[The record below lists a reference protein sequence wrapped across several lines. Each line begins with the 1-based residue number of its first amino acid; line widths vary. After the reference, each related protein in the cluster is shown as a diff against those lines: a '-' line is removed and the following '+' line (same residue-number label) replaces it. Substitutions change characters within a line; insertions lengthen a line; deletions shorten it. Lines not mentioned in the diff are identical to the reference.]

1 MMIFTLFVGNTAV
14 NAANAYY
21 INTKTATV
29 NVGDEDNRL
38 VLEIKNLSQSTK
50 KPKWTSWNENIAK
63 VEQQGDKGIVTALS
77 KGKTVISSGIGF
89 PRETCVVTV
98 VEPKIQLN
106 KTNAVLYH
114 GGSAAP
120 VQLKATIKGANKNV
134 VWSSSDTTIAAV
146 NEKGTVSAKG
156 VGTAVITAVAN
167 GKSATCNITV
177 LESALSLNID
187 AMRLSTKGTGS
198 SIKLVPEIVGE
209 NKKVIWKSSD
219 TSVAKVKNGK
229 VTGKRAGTATITA
242 VANGMEARC
251 AVTVIDGLI
260 SVNEEYTQLY
270 ITGNKAETKQLK
282 TNAKKNE
289 TVAWS
294 SSDDTVAAVD
304 KNGLVRAKKAGVAVI
319 AATCK
324 GKTDSCVI
332 RVADT
337 AIHIPEKTIYLGTM
351 GAARTYTVDYSVTG
365 RKNAVKWKSSNT
377 KIASVKKG
385 KITAKKE
392 GTTTITVEANGVKE
406 TIKVIVQ
413 KDRPS
418 ITFKQN
424 EYTLYTKGSGKTV
437 VLKPIVSGK
446 NQKVIWQSGNREVAE
461 VSDKGK
467 VTAKKEG
474 TTWIKATVNNVTQEC
489 MIRVRETKVTL
500 DEVYLLLNKGEKR
513 TLGVEITGASQSVK
527 YSTTNAK
534 AVTVKK
540 GVITA
545 KNYGE
550 ADIKVKANGVTSV
563 CHVFVTNC
571 TAHDWKRA
579 EQYDKEPTCTESG
592 LVTYTCTKCN
602 GKKQEETASLG
613 HDFGEWKVEISATE
627 STMGRE
633 KQICSRCGVE
643 NFREIPKLPSNGA
656 GSDQPDQPQ
665 NPVYKLVWEDNFDGE
680 KLNLD
685 DWNFEYHEPGWV
697 NAELQAYVDSERN
710 TYVKDGMLYIQAI
723 KEMIDGKPYYTSGRI
738 NTQKKHDFQ
747 YGRFEVRAKVPS
759 GKGFLPAFWMMPTD
773 ESFYGQWP
781 KCGEIDIMEVHG
793 SALSTSYGTLHFGEP
808 HTQKQGSYTLPDG
821 QENFSEAFHVFACEW
836 DPGEFRFYVDGHLF
850 YTVNDWFTKKPG
862 FGEVAYP
869 APYDQPFYL
878 ILNLAVGGSWVGY
891 PDEDAVF
898 GDNAQFVIDYVR
910 AYQKDSYDTD
920 VDKPQNDVELRDPDE
935 TGNYVINGDF
945 SVVEDLS
952 QEDSNWQLL
961 LAGAGEATANIA
973 DNALHVT
980 TTKAGELN
988 YSVQVVQANLPLGK
1002 GMKYELSYDAYAD
1015 EARSMIT
1022 GISAPDKGYIRYL
1035 NDTTVELTTEKQT
1048 YRHVFD
1054 MTGDSDAN
1062 SRLEFNLGN
1071 QGSTAAVHISNVR
1084 LKKTGEAEEEVKGM
1098 LPDGNYVYNGQF
1110 NEGNEAG
1117 KRRLAYWEWDIEQC
1131 SGTGISVTD
1140 DSRRELRVS
1149 VPDTVTALDQVAVY
1163 QNPIAIGGGKK
1174 FIFSFDAYADR
1185 EKTVKAEVAG
1195 NSYDI
1200 ALTTERQ
1207 TYKYEFETS
1216 SDLDGSELRFL
1227 LGSAGTAYI
1236 DNVTVRE
1243 DSLIVNGDFSSGMLG
1258 YEVYVNDA
1266 AKVPNYIVDSLDEEN
1281 AFAIDIADT
1290 GAEAWQIQLKQND
1303 IRLEKDKWY
1312 KLAFDAKSTK
1322 DRTIM
1327 YALQRDGSKHKD
1339 DYGKED
1345 WTPYSGEPKAAL
1357 TGEWQNFSKVF
1368 RMGEDTD
1375 PNTILS
1381 ISLGAVGGTRITE
1394 KHTVVID
1401 NITLEETDPVEEP
1414 PVENLIQNGDFAK
1427 EGTDWT
1433 AYIHEKGGAKATVA
1447 FTGNKARYEITNA
1460 GTEDWNVQLKQ
1471 EGLAMEKGS
1480 KYKVNFKI
1488 ASSLDRRVK
1497 LAIMGANNVWCGGA
1511 DIDLTKNKLKSFSQI
1526 ISLNDNYVSGT
1537 VAFQISMGKVVKDGD
1552 TSAPELEAHAIE
1564 ISEISVTKVDETAEA
1579 DNVPD
1584 EEMTVT
1590 PPAGETENPEEPTVE
1605 NLIKNGDFAEE
1616 GTYWTAH
1623 IHEEGGAKATVAF
1636 TGNKARYEI
1645 TNAGTEDW
1653 NVQLKQEGLAMEKGS
1668 KYKVNFKIASSLDR
1682 RVKLAIMGANN
1693 VWCGGADIDLTKN
1706 KLKSFSQIISLND
1719 NYVSGTVAF
1728 QISMGKVVKDGDT
1741 SAPELEAHAIEI
1753 SEISV
1758 TKVDET
1764 AEADNVPDEEMT
1776 VTPPAGETENPEEPT
1791 VENLIKNGDFAEEG
1805 TDWKPY
1811 INEDDGANATVTFTG
1826 NKARYEITNAGTED
1840 WYVQLKQEG
1849 LAMEKGSKYKVNFKI
1864 ASSLDRRV
1872 KLAIMGANNVWCG
1885 GADIDLTKNKL
1896 KSFSQIISLNDNY
1909 VSGTVAFQISMGKV
1923 VKDGDT
1929 SAPELEA
1936 HAIEIS
1942 EISVTKVDETAEAD
1956 NVPDEEMTVTPPA
1969 GETEN
1974 PEEPTVE
1981 NLIKNGDF
1989 AEEGT
1994 DWKPYINEDD
2004 GANATVTFTGNKARY
2019 EITNAGTEDWYVQ
2032 LKQEGLAMEK
2042 GSKYKVN
2049 FKIASSLDRRVK
2061 LAIMGANNVWCG
2073 GADIDLTKNKL
2084 KSFSQI
2090 ISLNDNYV
2098 SGTVAFQISMGKV
2111 VKDGDTSAPEL
2122 EAHAIEISEIS
2133 VTKVDETAEAD
2144 NVPDEEMTV
2153 TPPADNGSEANIGDD
2168 KKVEA
2173 EPDEQQTASETQ
2185 ESTSTEDRETESVEP
2200 EEEDVTEPEEEDVV
2214 EPEEDDIVEAEST
2227 DTKEVIEDELTE
2239 VTEEKVSETESIET
2253 EDRLETESIESEESV
2268 ETE

>member
-1 MMIFTLFVGNTAV
+1 MIFTLFVGNTAV

-319 AATCK
+319 TATCK

-980 TTKAGELN
+980 TTEAGELN

-1048 YRHVFD
+1048 YRHIFD

-1071 QGSTAAVHISNVR
+1071 QGSMAAVHISNVR
-1084 LKKTGEAEEEVKGM
+1084 LEKTGEAEEEVKGM

-1117 KRRLAYWEWDIEQC
+1117 KRRLAYWEWHIEQC

-1207 TYKYEFETS
+1207 TFKYEFETP

-1266 AKVPNYIVDSLDEEN
+1266 AKVPNYIVDSLNEEN
-1281 AFAIDIADT
+1281 ALAIDIADT
-1290 GAEAWQIQLKQND
+1290 GEAAWQIQLKQND

-1339 DYGKED
+1339 DNGNED

-1414 PVENLIQNGDFAK
+1414 PVEPGEPDPNEMIVNGNFASGETHWVK
-1427 EGTDWT
+1427 EVGSLAEANFTD
-1433 AYIHEKGGAKATVA
+1433 GKAV
-1447 FTGNKARYEITNA
+1447 FNISDVGSNDWDIKLRYE
-1460 GTEDWNVQLKQ
+1460 DHLKLEQ
-1471 EGLAMEKGS
+1471 GAT
-1480 KYKVNFKI
+1480 YKVKMKI
-1488 ASSLDRRVK
+1488 KSTATRTVK
-1497 LAIMGANNVWCGGA
+1497 YSFMTSEYKWYGGEDLALAA
-1511 DIDLTKNKLKSFSQI
+1511 DELKEVSYDMTVGQDEDGNDLGTSEDITFS
-1526 ISLNDNYVSGT
+1526 
-1537 VAFQISMGKVVKDGD
+1537 ISMGKIANED
-1552 TSAPELEAHAIE
+1552 TPASTIE
-1564 ISEISVTKVDETAEA
+1564 IDDISVIKTSSGT
-1579 DNVPD
+1579 
-1584 EEMTVT
+1584 TT
-1590 PPAGETENPEEPTVE
+1590 PEPEPEEPDPNEMIVNGNFASGETHWVKE
-1605 NLIKNGDFAEE
+1605 VGSLAEANFTDGKAVFNISDVGSNDWDIKL
-1616 GTYWTAH
+1616 
-1623 IHEEGGAKATVAF
+1623 
-1636 TGNKARYEI
+1636 RYE
-1645 TNAGTEDW
+1645 DH
-1653 NVQLKQEGLAMEKGS
+1653 LKLEQGAT
-1668 KYKVNFKIASSLDR
+1668 YKVKMKIKSTATR
-1682 RVKLAIMGANN
+1682 TVKYSFMTSEYKWYGGEDLALA
-1693 VWCGGADIDLTKN
+1693 ADELKEVSYDMTVGQDEDGNDLGT
-1706 KLKSFSQIISLND
+1706 SEDITFS
-1719 NYVSGTVAF
+1719 
-1728 QISMGKVVKDGDT
+1728 ISMGKIANEDT
-1741 SAPELEAHAIEI
+1741 PASTIEI
-1753 SEISV
+1753 DDISV
-1758 TKVDET
+1758 IKTSEPEST
-1764 AEADNVPDEEMT
+1764 ADDSKNVES
-1776 VTPPAGETENPEEPT
+1776 ETEEQHTTEQESEEVKST
-1791 VENLIKNGDFAEEG
+1791 ENTESEEAESEEER
-1805 TDWKPY
+1805 TTEA
-1811 INEDDGANATVTFTG
+1811 EDSKESESDKAT
-1826 NKARYEITNAGTED
+1826 
-1840 WYVQLKQEG
+1840 
-1849 LAMEKGSKYKVNFKI
+1849 
-1864 ASSLDRRV
+1864 
-1872 KLAIMGANNVWCG
+1872 
-1885 GADIDLTKNKL
+1885 
-1896 KSFSQIISLNDNY
+1896 
-1909 VSGTVAFQISMGKV
+1909 
-1923 VKDGDT
+1923 
-1929 SAPELEA
+1929 
-1936 HAIEIS
+1936 
-1942 EISVTKVDETAEAD
+1942 
-1956 NVPDEEMTVTPPA
+1956 
-1969 GETEN
+1969 ETES
-1974 PEEPTVE
+1974 EE
-1981 NLIKNGDF
+1981 
-1989 AEEGT
+1989 
-1994 DWKPYINEDD
+1994 
-2004 GANATVTFTGNKARY
+2004 
-2019 EITNAGTEDWYVQ
+2019 TNSDVFE
-2032 LKQEGLAMEK
+2032 
-2042 GSKYKVN
+2042 
-2049 FKIASSLDRRVK
+2049 
-2061 LAIMGANNVWCG
+2061 
-2073 GADIDLTKNKL
+2073 
-2084 KSFSQI
+2084 
-2090 ISLNDNYV
+2090 
-2098 SGTVAFQISMGKV
+2098 
-2111 VKDGDTSAPEL
+2111 
-2122 EAHAIEISEIS
+2122 
-2133 VTKVDETAEAD
+2133 
-2144 NVPDEEMTV
+2144 
-2153 TPPADNGSEANIGDD
+2153 
-2168 KKVEA
+2168 
-2173 EPDEQQTASETQ
+2173 ETQ
-2185 ESTSTEDRETESVEP
+2185 ESESVRTEETEETENTETSDL
-2200 EEEDVTEPEEEDVV
+2200 EETETV
-2214 EPEEDDIVEAEST
+2214 
-2227 DTKEVIEDELTE
+2227 
-2239 VTEEKVSETESIET
+2239 ETESIET
-2253 EDRLETESIESEESV
+2253 IETELTENETIEEENNIIH
-2268 ETE
+2268 

>member
-1 MMIFTLFVGNTAV
+1 MILTLFVGNTAV
-14 NAANAYY
+14 SAANAYY

-38 VLEIKNLSQSTK
+38 SLEIKNLSQSTK

-63 VEQQGDKGIVTALS
+63 VEQQGDIGIVTALS

-319 AATCK
+319 TATCK

-337 AIHIPEKTIYLGTM
+337 AIYIPEKTIYLGTM
-351 GAARTYTVDYSVTG
+351 GAARTYTVEYSVTG
-365 RKNAVKWKSSNT
+365 RKNAVKWKSSNP

-392 GTTTITVEANGVKE
+392 GTATITVEANGVKE

-474 TTWIKATVNNVTQEC
+474 TAWIKATVNNVTQEC

-665 NPVYKLVWEDNFDGE
+665 NPEYKLVWEDNFDGE

-821 QENFSEAFHVFACEW
+821 QKNFGEEFHVFACEW

-898 GDNAQFVIDYVR
+898 GENAQFVIDYVR

-952 QEDSNWQLL
+952 QEDSNWLLL

-980 TTKAGELN
+980 TAEAGELN

-1015 EARSMIT
+1015 EARTMIT

-1084 LKKTGEAEEEVKGM
+1084 LEKTGEAEEEVKGM

-1227 LGSAGTAYI
+1227 LGSAGTTYI

-1243 DSLIVNGDFSSGMLG
+1243 DSMIVNGDFSSGMLG

-1266 AKVPNYIVDSLDEEN
+1266 AKVPNYIVDSLNEEN
-1281 AFAIDIADT
+1281 ALAIDIADT

-1339 DYGKED
+1339 DNGNED

-1357 TGEWQNFSKVF
+1357 TGEWQNFYKVF
-1368 RMGEDTD
+1368 RMGQDTD

-1394 KHTVVID
+1394 KHTVLID
-1401 NITLEETDPVEEP
+1401 NITLEETEPVEEP
-1414 PVENLIQNGDFAK
+1414 PVDEGENLIQNGDFAAGEEHWENAVTSPGAAEVSFEDAK
-1427 EGTDWT
+1427 AVYEITNVGSEDWHVQLKQSGLKLEKGASYQIKMNIKSTASRTVKYAFLDPSYNWYGGEDLDLTANEVKAVDFTLDVTEPTHNEITFVISMGKISNADTPVSVIEIDDISVEKISGGTETPDDIAFGTELIKNGDFANGDTNWESAVTSPGAAEVSFEDTKAVYNITDVGSEDWHVQLKQSGLKLEQGACYKVNMKLKSTAARKVKVALLDPQNEYAYYGGMDIVLNADRQKSISRIITVGEDMKTVDTVEFVISMGMIGNEGTPISTIEIDDISILKVEGGTKPDEETEEPVPDNPENSDIPGNPEEPT
-1433 AYIHEKGGAKATVA
+1433 AVNMIQNGDFADGEDKWIKYVHEDAGANATVT
-1447 FTGNKARYEITNA
+1447 FTGNKVRYEITNA

-1488 ASSLDRRVK
+1488 ASSLDRRVR
-1497 LAIMGANNVWCGGA
+1497 LAIMGANDVWCGGA
-1511 DIDLTKNKLKSFSQI
+1511 DIDLTKNKLKSFSQM
-1526 ISLNDNYVSGT
+1526 ISLGDDYTSGT
-1537 VAFQISMGKVVKDGD
+1537 VAFQISMGKVVKDGE
-1552 TSAPELEAHAIE
+1552 TSAPDLEAHAIE
-1564 ISEISVTKVDETAEA
+1564 ISEISITKVDENAE
-1579 DNVPD
+1579 
-1584 EEMTVT
+1584 
-1590 PPAGETENPEEPTVE
+1590 
-1605 NLIKNGDFAEE
+1605 I
-1616 GTYWTAH
+1616 
-1623 IHEEGGAKATVAF
+1623 
-1636 TGNKARYEI
+1636 
-1645 TNAGTEDW
+1645 
-1653 NVQLKQEGLAMEKGS
+1653 
-1668 KYKVNFKIASSLDR
+1668 
-1682 RVKLAIMGANN
+1682 
-1693 VWCGGADIDLTKN
+1693 
-1706 KLKSFSQIISLND
+1706 
-1719 NYVSGTVAF
+1719 
-1728 QISMGKVVKDGDT
+1728 
-1741 SAPELEAHAIEI
+1741 
-1753 SEISV
+1753 
-1758 TKVDET
+1758 
-1764 AEADNVPDEEMT
+1764 
-1776 VTPPAGETENPEEPT
+1776 
-1791 VENLIKNGDFAEEG
+1791 
-1805 TDWKPY
+1805 
-1811 INEDDGANATVTFTG
+1811 
-1826 NKARYEITNAGTED
+1826 
-1840 WYVQLKQEG
+1840 
-1849 LAMEKGSKYKVNFKI
+1849 
-1864 ASSLDRRV
+1864 
-1872 KLAIMGANNVWCG
+1872 
-1885 GADIDLTKNKL
+1885 
-1896 KSFSQIISLNDNY
+1896 
-1909 VSGTVAFQISMGKV
+1909 
-1923 VKDGDT
+1923 
-1929 SAPELEA
+1929 
-1936 HAIEIS
+1936 
-1942 EISVTKVDETAEAD
+1942 
-1956 NVPDEEMTVTPPA
+1956 
-1969 GETEN
+1969 
-1974 PEEPTVE
+1974 
-1981 NLIKNGDF
+1981 
-1989 AEEGT
+1989 
-1994 DWKPYINEDD
+1994 
-2004 GANATVTFTGNKARY
+2004 
-2019 EITNAGTEDWYVQ
+2019 
-2032 LKQEGLAMEK
+2032 
-2042 GSKYKVN
+2042 
-2049 FKIASSLDRRVK
+2049 
-2061 LAIMGANNVWCG
+2061 
-2073 GADIDLTKNKL
+2073 
-2084 KSFSQI
+2084 
-2090 ISLNDNYV
+2090 
-2098 SGTVAFQISMGKV
+2098 
-2111 VKDGDTSAPEL
+2111 
-2122 EAHAIEISEIS
+2122 
-2133 VTKVDETAEAD
+2133 D

-2173 EPDEQQTASETQ
+2173 EPDEQQTASEIE
-2185 ESTSTEDRETESVEP
+2185 ESTSTQEKEN
-2200 EEEDVTEPEEEDVV
+2200 EE
-2214 EPEEDDIVEAEST
+2214 
-2227 DTKEVIEDELTE
+2227 TKEPTSSDTSESMDSELTKDE
-2239 VTEEKVSETESIET
+2239 NIEESESIET
-2253 EDRLETESIESEESV
+2253 EDIEETELIKDENIEESEAIETESIQ
-2268 ETE
+2268 TQ

>member
-319 AATCK
+319 TATCK

-980 TTKAGELN
+980 TTEAGELN

-1048 YRHVFD
+1048 YRHIFD

-1071 QGSTAAVHISNVR
+1071 QGSMAAVHISNVR
-1084 LKKTGEAEEEVKGM
+1084 LEKTGEAEEEVKGM

-1200 ALTTERQ
+1200 ALTTEIQ
-1207 TYKYEFETS
+1207 TFKYEFETP

-1266 AKVPNYIVDSLDEEN
+1266 AKVPNYIVDSLNEEN
-1281 AFAIDIADT
+1281 ALAIDIADT
-1290 GAEAWQIQLKQND
+1290 GEAAWQIQLKQND

-1339 DYGKED
+1339 DNGNED

-1414 PVENLIQNGDFAK
+1414 PVEPGEPDPNEMIVNGNFASGETHWVK
-1427 EGTDWT
+1427 EVGSLAEANFTD
-1433 AYIHEKGGAKATVA
+1433 GKAV
-1447 FTGNKARYEITNA
+1447 FNISDVGSNDWDIKLRYE
-1460 GTEDWNVQLKQ
+1460 DHLKLEQ
-1471 EGLAMEKGS
+1471 GAT
-1480 KYKVNFKI
+1480 YKVKMKI
-1488 ASSLDRRVK
+1488 KSTATRTVK
-1497 LAIMGANNVWCGGA
+1497 YSFMTSEYKWYGGEDLALAA
-1511 DIDLTKNKLKSFSQI
+1511 DELKEVSYDMTVGQDEDGNDLGTSEDITFS
-1526 ISLNDNYVSGT
+1526 
-1537 VAFQISMGKVVKDGD
+1537 ISMGKIANED
-1552 TSAPELEAHAIE
+1552 TPASTIE
-1564 ISEISVTKVDETAEA
+1564 IDDISVIKTSSGT
-1579 DNVPD
+1579 
-1584 EEMTVT
+1584 TT
-1590 PPAGETENPEEPTVE
+1590 PEPEPEEPDPNEMIVNGNFASGETHWVKE
-1605 NLIKNGDFAEE
+1605 VGSLAEANFTDGKAVFNISDVGSNDWDIKL
-1616 GTYWTAH
+1616 
-1623 IHEEGGAKATVAF
+1623 
-1636 TGNKARYEI
+1636 RYE
-1645 TNAGTEDW
+1645 DH
-1653 NVQLKQEGLAMEKGS
+1653 LKLEQGAT
-1668 KYKVNFKIASSLDR
+1668 YKVKMKIKSTATR
-1682 RVKLAIMGANN
+1682 TVKYSFMTSEYKWYGGEDLALA
-1693 VWCGGADIDLTKN
+1693 ADELKEVSYDMTVGQDEDGNDLGT
-1706 KLKSFSQIISLND
+1706 SEDITFS
-1719 NYVSGTVAF
+1719 
-1728 QISMGKVVKDGDT
+1728 ISMGKIANEDT
-1741 SAPELEAHAIEI
+1741 PASTIEI
-1753 SEISV
+1753 DDISV
-1758 TKVDET
+1758 IKTSEPEST
-1764 AEADNVPDEEMT
+1764 ADDSKNVES
-1776 VTPPAGETENPEEPT
+1776 ETEEQHTTEQESEEVKST
-1791 VENLIKNGDFAEEG
+1791 ENTESEEAESEEER
-1805 TDWKPY
+1805 TTEA
-1811 INEDDGANATVTFTG
+1811 EDSKESESDKAT
-1826 NKARYEITNAGTED
+1826 
-1840 WYVQLKQEG
+1840 
-1849 LAMEKGSKYKVNFKI
+1849 
-1864 ASSLDRRV
+1864 
-1872 KLAIMGANNVWCG
+1872 
-1885 GADIDLTKNKL
+1885 
-1896 KSFSQIISLNDNY
+1896 
-1909 VSGTVAFQISMGKV
+1909 
-1923 VKDGDT
+1923 
-1929 SAPELEA
+1929 
-1936 HAIEIS
+1936 
-1942 EISVTKVDETAEAD
+1942 
-1956 NVPDEEMTVTPPA
+1956 
-1969 GETEN
+1969 ETES
-1974 PEEPTVE
+1974 EE
-1981 NLIKNGDF
+1981 
-1989 AEEGT
+1989 
-1994 DWKPYINEDD
+1994 
-2004 GANATVTFTGNKARY
+2004 
-2019 EITNAGTEDWYVQ
+2019 TNSDVFE
-2032 LKQEGLAMEK
+2032 
-2042 GSKYKVN
+2042 
-2049 FKIASSLDRRVK
+2049 
-2061 LAIMGANNVWCG
+2061 
-2073 GADIDLTKNKL
+2073 
-2084 KSFSQI
+2084 
-2090 ISLNDNYV
+2090 
-2098 SGTVAFQISMGKV
+2098 
-2111 VKDGDTSAPEL
+2111 
-2122 EAHAIEISEIS
+2122 
-2133 VTKVDETAEAD
+2133 
-2144 NVPDEEMTV
+2144 
-2153 TPPADNGSEANIGDD
+2153 
-2168 KKVEA
+2168 
-2173 EPDEQQTASETQ
+2173 ETQ
-2185 ESTSTEDRETESVEP
+2185 ESESVRTEETEETENTETSDL
-2200 EEEDVTEPEEEDVV
+2200 EETETV
-2214 EPEEDDIVEAEST
+2214 
-2227 DTKEVIEDELTE
+2227 
-2239 VTEEKVSETESIET
+2239 ETESIET
-2253 EDRLETESIESEESV
+2253 IETELTENETIEEENNIIH
-2268 ETE
+2268 

>member
-319 AATCK
+319 TATCK

-961 LAGAGEATANIA
+961 LAGAGEATANMA

-980 TTKAGELN
+980 TTEAGELN

-1015 EARSMIT
+1015 EARTMIT

-1290 GAEAWQIQLKQND
+1290 GEAAWQIQLKQND

-1339 DYGKED
+1339 DNGNED

-1414 PVENLIQNGDFAK
+1414 PVEPGEPDPNEMIVNGNFASGETHWVK
-1427 EGTDWT
+1427 EVGSLAEANFTD
-1433 AYIHEKGGAKATVA
+1433 GKAV
-1447 FTGNKARYEITNA
+1447 FNISDVGSNDWDIKLRYE
-1460 GTEDWNVQLKQ
+1460 DLLKLEQ
-1471 EGLAMEKGS
+1471 GAT
-1480 KYKVNFKI
+1480 YKVKMKI
-1488 ASSLDRRVK
+1488 KSTAARTVK
-1497 LAIMGANNVWCGGA
+1497 YSFMTSEYKWYGGEDLALAA
-1511 DIDLTKNKLKSFSQI
+1511 DELKEVSYDMTVGQDEDGNDLGTSEDITFS
-1526 ISLNDNYVSGT
+1526 
-1537 VAFQISMGKVVKDGD
+1537 ISMGKIANED
-1552 TSAPELEAHAIE
+1552 TPASTIE
-1564 ISEISVTKVDETAEA
+1564 IDDISVIKTSGGT
-1579 DNVPD
+1579 
-1584 EEMTVT
+1584 TT
-1590 PPAGETENPEEPTVE
+1590 PEPEPEEPDPNEMIVNGNFASGETHWVKE
-1605 NLIKNGDFAEE
+1605 VGSLAEANFTDGKAVFNISDVGSNDWDIKL
-1616 GTYWTAH
+1616 
-1623 IHEEGGAKATVAF
+1623 
-1636 TGNKARYEI
+1636 RYE
-1645 TNAGTEDW
+1645 DL
-1653 NVQLKQEGLAMEKGS
+1653 LKLEQGAT
-1668 KYKVNFKIASSLDR
+1668 YKVKMKIKSTAAR
-1682 RVKLAIMGANN
+1682 TVKYSFMTSEYKWYGGEDLALA
-1693 VWCGGADIDLTKN
+1693 ADELKEVSYDMTVGQDEDGNDLGT
-1706 KLKSFSQIISLND
+1706 SEDITFS
-1719 NYVSGTVAF
+1719 
-1728 QISMGKVVKDGDT
+1728 ISMGKIANEDT
-1741 SAPELEAHAIEI
+1741 PASTIEI
-1753 SEISV
+1753 DDISV
-1758 TKVDET
+1758 IKTSEPEST
-1764 AEADNVPDEEMT
+1764 ADDSKNVES
-1776 VTPPAGETENPEEPT
+1776 ETEEQHTTEQESEEVKST
-1791 VENLIKNGDFAEEG
+1791 ENTESEEAESEEER
-1805 TDWKPY
+1805 TTEA
-1811 INEDDGANATVTFTG
+1811 EDSKESESDKAT
-1826 NKARYEITNAGTED
+1826 
-1840 WYVQLKQEG
+1840 
-1849 LAMEKGSKYKVNFKI
+1849 
-1864 ASSLDRRV
+1864 
-1872 KLAIMGANNVWCG
+1872 
-1885 GADIDLTKNKL
+1885 
-1896 KSFSQIISLNDNY
+1896 
-1909 VSGTVAFQISMGKV
+1909 
-1923 VKDGDT
+1923 
-1929 SAPELEA
+1929 
-1936 HAIEIS
+1936 
-1942 EISVTKVDETAEAD
+1942 
-1956 NVPDEEMTVTPPA
+1956 
-1969 GETEN
+1969 ETES
-1974 PEEPTVE
+1974 EE
-1981 NLIKNGDF
+1981 
-1989 AEEGT
+1989 
-1994 DWKPYINEDD
+1994 
-2004 GANATVTFTGNKARY
+2004 
-2019 EITNAGTEDWYVQ
+2019 TNSDVFE
-2032 LKQEGLAMEK
+2032 
-2042 GSKYKVN
+2042 
-2049 FKIASSLDRRVK
+2049 
-2061 LAIMGANNVWCG
+2061 
-2073 GADIDLTKNKL
+2073 
-2084 KSFSQI
+2084 
-2090 ISLNDNYV
+2090 
-2098 SGTVAFQISMGKV
+2098 
-2111 VKDGDTSAPEL
+2111 
-2122 EAHAIEISEIS
+2122 
-2133 VTKVDETAEAD
+2133 
-2144 NVPDEEMTV
+2144 
-2153 TPPADNGSEANIGDD
+2153 
-2168 KKVEA
+2168 
-2173 EPDEQQTASETQ
+2173 ETQ
-2185 ESTSTEDRETESVEP
+2185 ESESVRTEETEETENTETSDL
-2200 EEEDVTEPEEEDVV
+2200 EETETV
-2214 EPEEDDIVEAEST
+2214 
-2227 DTKEVIEDELTE
+2227 
-2239 VTEEKVSETESIET
+2239 ETESIET
-2253 EDRLETESIESEESV
+2253 IETELTENETIEEENNIIH
-2268 ETE
+2268 

>member
-1 MMIFTLFVGNTAV
+1 MVRKIHIWILTMMIFTLFVGNTAV

-319 AATCK
+319 TATCK

-961 LAGAGEATANIA
+961 LAGAGEATANMA

-980 TTKAGELN
+980 TTEAGELN

-1207 TYKYEFETS
+1207 TFKYEFETP

-1266 AKVPNYIVDSLDEEN
+1266 AKVPNYIVDSLNEEN
-1281 AFAIDIADT
+1281 ALAIDIADT
-1290 GAEAWQIQLKQND
+1290 GEAAWQIQLKQND

-1339 DYGKED
+1339 DNGNED

-1414 PVENLIQNGDFAK
+1414 PVEPGEPDPNEMIVNGNFASGETHWVK
-1427 EGTDWT
+1427 EVGSLAEANFTD
-1433 AYIHEKGGAKATVA
+1433 GKAV
-1447 FTGNKARYEITNA
+1447 FNISDVGSNDWDIKLRYE
-1460 GTEDWNVQLKQ
+1460 DHLKLEQ
-1471 EGLAMEKGS
+1471 GAT
-1480 KYKVNFKI
+1480 YKVKMKI
-1488 ASSLDRRVK
+1488 KSTAARTVK
-1497 LAIMGANNVWCGGA
+1497 YSFMTSEYKWYGGEDLALAA
-1511 DIDLTKNKLKSFSQI
+1511 DELKEVSYDMTVGQDGDGNDLGTSEDITFS
-1526 ISLNDNYVSGT
+1526 
-1537 VAFQISMGKVVKDGD
+1537 ISMGKIANED
-1552 TSAPELEAHAIE
+1552 TPASTIE
-1564 ISEISVTKVDETAEA
+1564 IDDISVIKTSGGT
-1579 DNVPD
+1579 
-1584 EEMTVT
+1584 TT
-1590 PPAGETENPEEPTVE
+1590 PEPEPEEPDPNEMIVNGNFASGETHWVKE
-1605 NLIKNGDFAEE
+1605 VGSLAEANFTDGKAVFNISDVGSNDWDIKL
-1616 GTYWTAH
+1616 
-1623 IHEEGGAKATVAF
+1623 
-1636 TGNKARYEI
+1636 RYE
-1645 TNAGTEDW
+1645 DH
-1653 NVQLKQEGLAMEKGS
+1653 LKLEQGAT
-1668 KYKVNFKIASSLDR
+1668 YKVKMKIKSTAAR
-1682 RVKLAIMGANN
+1682 TVKYSFMTSEYKWYGGEDLALA
-1693 VWCGGADIDLTKN
+1693 ADELKEVSYDMTVGQDGDGNDLGT
-1706 KLKSFSQIISLND
+1706 SEDITFS
-1719 NYVSGTVAF
+1719 
-1728 QISMGKVVKDGDT
+1728 ISMGKIANEDT
-1741 SAPELEAHAIEI
+1741 PASTIEI
-1753 SEISV
+1753 DDISV
-1758 TKVDET
+1758 IKTSEPEST
-1764 AEADNVPDEEMT
+1764 ADDSKNVES
-1776 VTPPAGETENPEEPT
+1776 ETEEQHTTEQESEEVKST
-1791 VENLIKNGDFAEEG
+1791 ENTESEEAESEEER
-1805 TDWKPY
+1805 TTEA
-1811 INEDDGANATVTFTG
+1811 EDSKESESDKAT
-1826 NKARYEITNAGTED
+1826 
-1840 WYVQLKQEG
+1840 
-1849 LAMEKGSKYKVNFKI
+1849 
-1864 ASSLDRRV
+1864 
-1872 KLAIMGANNVWCG
+1872 
-1885 GADIDLTKNKL
+1885 
-1896 KSFSQIISLNDNY
+1896 
-1909 VSGTVAFQISMGKV
+1909 
-1923 VKDGDT
+1923 
-1929 SAPELEA
+1929 
-1936 HAIEIS
+1936 
-1942 EISVTKVDETAEAD
+1942 
-1956 NVPDEEMTVTPPA
+1956 
-1969 GETEN
+1969 ETES
-1974 PEEPTVE
+1974 EE
-1981 NLIKNGDF
+1981 
-1989 AEEGT
+1989 
-1994 DWKPYINEDD
+1994 
-2004 GANATVTFTGNKARY
+2004 
-2019 EITNAGTEDWYVQ
+2019 TNSDVFE
-2032 LKQEGLAMEK
+2032 
-2042 GSKYKVN
+2042 
-2049 FKIASSLDRRVK
+2049 
-2061 LAIMGANNVWCG
+2061 
-2073 GADIDLTKNKL
+2073 
-2084 KSFSQI
+2084 
-2090 ISLNDNYV
+2090 
-2098 SGTVAFQISMGKV
+2098 
-2111 VKDGDTSAPEL
+2111 
-2122 EAHAIEISEIS
+2122 
-2133 VTKVDETAEAD
+2133 
-2144 NVPDEEMTV
+2144 
-2153 TPPADNGSEANIGDD
+2153 
-2168 KKVEA
+2168 
-2173 EPDEQQTASETQ
+2173 ETQ
-2185 ESTSTEDRETESVEP
+2185 ESESVRTEETEETENTETSDL
-2200 EEEDVTEPEEEDVV
+2200 EETETV
-2214 EPEEDDIVEAEST
+2214 
-2227 DTKEVIEDELTE
+2227 
-2239 VTEEKVSETESIET
+2239 ETESIET
-2253 EDRLETESIESEESV
+2253 IETELTENETIEEENNIIH
-2268 ETE
+2268 

>member
-1 MMIFTLFVGNTAV
+1 MIFTLFVGNTAV

-319 AATCK
+319 TATCK

-980 TTKAGELN
+980 TTEAGELN

-1048 YRHVFD
+1048 YRHIFD

-1071 QGSTAAVHISNVR
+1071 QGSMAAVHISNVR
-1084 LKKTGEAEEEVKGM
+1084 LEKTGEAEEEVKGM

-1207 TYKYEFETS
+1207 TFKYEFETP

-1266 AKVPNYIVDSLDEEN
+1266 AKVPNYIVDSLNEEN
-1281 AFAIDIADT
+1281 ALAIDIADT
-1290 GAEAWQIQLKQND
+1290 GEAAWQIQLKQND

-1339 DYGKED
+1339 DNGNED

-1414 PVENLIQNGDFAK
+1414 PVEPGEPDPNEMIVNGNFASGETHWVK
-1427 EGTDWT
+1427 EVGSLAEANFTD
-1433 AYIHEKGGAKATVA
+1433 GKAV
-1447 FTGNKARYEITNA
+1447 FNISDVGSNDWDIKLRYE
-1460 GTEDWNVQLKQ
+1460 DHLKLEQ
-1471 EGLAMEKGS
+1471 GAT
-1480 KYKVNFKI
+1480 YKVKMKI
-1488 ASSLDRRVK
+1488 KSTATRTVK
-1497 LAIMGANNVWCGGA
+1497 YSFMTSEYKWYGGEDLALAA
-1511 DIDLTKNKLKSFSQI
+1511 DELKEVSYDMTVGQDEDGNDLGTSEDITFS
-1526 ISLNDNYVSGT
+1526 
-1537 VAFQISMGKVVKDGD
+1537 ISMGKIANED
-1552 TSAPELEAHAIE
+1552 TPASTIE
-1564 ISEISVTKVDETAEA
+1564 IDDISVIKTSSGT
-1579 DNVPD
+1579 
-1584 EEMTVT
+1584 TT
-1590 PPAGETENPEEPTVE
+1590 PEPEPEEPDPNEMIVNGNFASGETHWVKE
-1605 NLIKNGDFAEE
+1605 VGSLAEANFTDGKAVFNISDVGSNDWDIKL
-1616 GTYWTAH
+1616 
-1623 IHEEGGAKATVAF
+1623 
-1636 TGNKARYEI
+1636 RYE
-1645 TNAGTEDW
+1645 DH
-1653 NVQLKQEGLAMEKGS
+1653 LKLEQGAT
-1668 KYKVNFKIASSLDR
+1668 YKVKMKIKSTATR
-1682 RVKLAIMGANN
+1682 TVKYSFMTSEYKWYGGEDLALA
-1693 VWCGGADIDLTKN
+1693 ADELKEVSYDMTVGQDEDGNDLGT
-1706 KLKSFSQIISLND
+1706 SEDITFS
-1719 NYVSGTVAF
+1719 
-1728 QISMGKVVKDGDT
+1728 ISMGKIANEDT
-1741 SAPELEAHAIEI
+1741 PASTIEI
-1753 SEISV
+1753 DDISV
-1758 TKVDET
+1758 IKTSEPEST
-1764 AEADNVPDEEMT
+1764 ADDSKNVES
-1776 VTPPAGETENPEEPT
+1776 ETEEQHTTEQESEEVKST
-1791 VENLIKNGDFAEEG
+1791 ENTESEEAESEEER
-1805 TDWKPY
+1805 TTEA
-1811 INEDDGANATVTFTG
+1811 EDSKESESDKAT
-1826 NKARYEITNAGTED
+1826 
-1840 WYVQLKQEG
+1840 
-1849 LAMEKGSKYKVNFKI
+1849 
-1864 ASSLDRRV
+1864 
-1872 KLAIMGANNVWCG
+1872 
-1885 GADIDLTKNKL
+1885 
-1896 KSFSQIISLNDNY
+1896 
-1909 VSGTVAFQISMGKV
+1909 
-1923 VKDGDT
+1923 
-1929 SAPELEA
+1929 
-1936 HAIEIS
+1936 
-1942 EISVTKVDETAEAD
+1942 
-1956 NVPDEEMTVTPPA
+1956 
-1969 GETEN
+1969 ETES
-1974 PEEPTVE
+1974 EE
-1981 NLIKNGDF
+1981 
-1989 AEEGT
+1989 
-1994 DWKPYINEDD
+1994 
-2004 GANATVTFTGNKARY
+2004 
-2019 EITNAGTEDWYVQ
+2019 TNSDVFE
-2032 LKQEGLAMEK
+2032 
-2042 GSKYKVN
+2042 
-2049 FKIASSLDRRVK
+2049 
-2061 LAIMGANNVWCG
+2061 
-2073 GADIDLTKNKL
+2073 
-2084 KSFSQI
+2084 
-2090 ISLNDNYV
+2090 
-2098 SGTVAFQISMGKV
+2098 
-2111 VKDGDTSAPEL
+2111 
-2122 EAHAIEISEIS
+2122 
-2133 VTKVDETAEAD
+2133 
-2144 NVPDEEMTV
+2144 
-2153 TPPADNGSEANIGDD
+2153 
-2168 KKVEA
+2168 
-2173 EPDEQQTASETQ
+2173 ETQ
-2185 ESTSTEDRETESVEP
+2185 ESESVRTEETEETENTETSDL
-2200 EEEDVTEPEEEDVV
+2200 EETETV
-2214 EPEEDDIVEAEST
+2214 
-2227 DTKEVIEDELTE
+2227 
-2239 VTEEKVSETESIET
+2239 ETESIET
-2253 EDRLETESIESEESV
+2253 IETELTENETIEEENNIIH
-2268 ETE
+2268 

>member
-319 AATCK
+319 TATCK

-980 TTKAGELN
+980 TTEAGELN

-1048 YRHVFD
+1048 YRHIFD

-1071 QGSTAAVHISNVR
+1071 QGSMAAVHISNVR
-1084 LKKTGEAEEEVKGM
+1084 LEKTGEAEEEVKGM

-1207 TYKYEFETS
+1207 TFKYEFETP

-1266 AKVPNYIVDSLDEEN
+1266 AKVPNYIVDSLNEEN
-1281 AFAIDIADT
+1281 ALAIDIADT
-1290 GAEAWQIQLKQND
+1290 GEAAWQIQLKQND

-1339 DYGKED
+1339 DNGNED

-1414 PVENLIQNGDFAK
+1414 PVEPGEPDPNEMIVNGNFASGETHWVK
-1427 EGTDWT
+1427 EVGSLAEANFTD
-1433 AYIHEKGGAKATVA
+1433 GKAV
-1447 FTGNKARYEITNA
+1447 FNISDVGSNDWDIKLRYE
-1460 GTEDWNVQLKQ
+1460 DHLKLEQ
-1471 EGLAMEKGS
+1471 GAT
-1480 KYKVNFKI
+1480 YKVKMKI
-1488 ASSLDRRVK
+1488 KSTATRTVK
-1497 LAIMGANNVWCGGA
+1497 YSFMTSEYKWYGGEDLALAA
-1511 DIDLTKNKLKSFSQI
+1511 DELKEVSYDMTVGQDEDGNDLGTSEDITFS
-1526 ISLNDNYVSGT
+1526 
-1537 VAFQISMGKVVKDGD
+1537 ISMGKIANED
-1552 TSAPELEAHAIE
+1552 TPASTIE
-1564 ISEISVTKVDETAEA
+1564 IDDISVIKTSSGT
-1579 DNVPD
+1579 
-1584 EEMTVT
+1584 TT
-1590 PPAGETENPEEPTVE
+1590 PEPEPEEPDPNEMIVNGNFASGETHWVKE
-1605 NLIKNGDFAEE
+1605 VGSLAEANFTDGKAVFNISDVGSNDWDIKL
-1616 GTYWTAH
+1616 
-1623 IHEEGGAKATVAF
+1623 
-1636 TGNKARYEI
+1636 RYE
-1645 TNAGTEDW
+1645 DH
-1653 NVQLKQEGLAMEKGS
+1653 LKLEQGAT
-1668 KYKVNFKIASSLDR
+1668 YKVKMKIKSTATR
-1682 RVKLAIMGANN
+1682 TVKYSFMTSEYKWYGGEDLALA
-1693 VWCGGADIDLTKN
+1693 ADELKEVSYDMTVGQDEDGNDLGT
-1706 KLKSFSQIISLND
+1706 SEDITFS
-1719 NYVSGTVAF
+1719 
-1728 QISMGKVVKDGDT
+1728 ISMGKIANEDT
-1741 SAPELEAHAIEI
+1741 PASTIEI
-1753 SEISV
+1753 DDISV
-1758 TKVDET
+1758 IKTSEPEST
-1764 AEADNVPDEEMT
+1764 ADDSKNVES
-1776 VTPPAGETENPEEPT
+1776 ETEEQHTTEQESEEVKST
-1791 VENLIKNGDFAEEG
+1791 ENTESEEAESEEER
-1805 TDWKPY
+1805 TTEA
-1811 INEDDGANATVTFTG
+1811 EDSKESESDKAT
-1826 NKARYEITNAGTED
+1826 
-1840 WYVQLKQEG
+1840 
-1849 LAMEKGSKYKVNFKI
+1849 
-1864 ASSLDRRV
+1864 
-1872 KLAIMGANNVWCG
+1872 
-1885 GADIDLTKNKL
+1885 
-1896 KSFSQIISLNDNY
+1896 
-1909 VSGTVAFQISMGKV
+1909 
-1923 VKDGDT
+1923 
-1929 SAPELEA
+1929 
-1936 HAIEIS
+1936 
-1942 EISVTKVDETAEAD
+1942 
-1956 NVPDEEMTVTPPA
+1956 
-1969 GETEN
+1969 ETES
-1974 PEEPTVE
+1974 EE
-1981 NLIKNGDF
+1981 
-1989 AEEGT
+1989 
-1994 DWKPYINEDD
+1994 
-2004 GANATVTFTGNKARY
+2004 
-2019 EITNAGTEDWYVQ
+2019 TNSDVFE
-2032 LKQEGLAMEK
+2032 
-2042 GSKYKVN
+2042 
-2049 FKIASSLDRRVK
+2049 
-2061 LAIMGANNVWCG
+2061 
-2073 GADIDLTKNKL
+2073 
-2084 KSFSQI
+2084 
-2090 ISLNDNYV
+2090 
-2098 SGTVAFQISMGKV
+2098 
-2111 VKDGDTSAPEL
+2111 
-2122 EAHAIEISEIS
+2122 
-2133 VTKVDETAEAD
+2133 
-2144 NVPDEEMTV
+2144 
-2153 TPPADNGSEANIGDD
+2153 
-2168 KKVEA
+2168 
-2173 EPDEQQTASETQ
+2173 ETQ
-2185 ESTSTEDRETESVEP
+2185 ESESVRTEETEETENTETSDL
-2200 EEEDVTEPEEEDVV
+2200 EETETV
-2214 EPEEDDIVEAEST
+2214 
-2227 DTKEVIEDELTE
+2227 
-2239 VTEEKVSETESIET
+2239 ETESIET
-2253 EDRLETESIESEESV
+2253 IETELTENETIEEENNIIH
-2268 ETE
+2268 

>member
-1 MMIFTLFVGNTAV
+1 MVRKIHIWILTMMIFTLFVGNTAV

-319 AATCK
+319 TATCK

-980 TTKAGELN
+980 TTEAGELN

-1048 YRHVFD
+1048 YRHIFD

-1071 QGSTAAVHISNVR
+1071 QGSMAAVHISNVR
-1084 LKKTGEAEEEVKGM
+1084 LEKTGEAEEEVKGM

-1266 AKVPNYIVDSLDEEN
+1266 AKVPNYIVDSLNEEN
-1281 AFAIDIADT
+1281 ALAIDIADT
-1290 GAEAWQIQLKQND
+1290 GEAAWQIQLKQND

-1339 DYGKED
+1339 DNGNED

-1414 PVENLIQNGDFAK
+1414 PVEPGEPDPNEMIVNGNFASGETHWVK
-1427 EGTDWT
+1427 EVGSLAEANFTD
-1433 AYIHEKGGAKATVA
+1433 GKAV
-1447 FTGNKARYEITNA
+1447 FNISDVGSNDWDIKLRYE
-1460 GTEDWNVQLKQ
+1460 DLLKLEQ
-1471 EGLAMEKGS
+1471 GAT
-1480 KYKVNFKI
+1480 YKVKMKI
-1488 ASSLDRRVK
+1488 KSTAARTVK
-1497 LAIMGANNVWCGGA
+1497 YSFMTSEYKWYGGEDLALAA
-1511 DIDLTKNKLKSFSQI
+1511 DELKEVSYDMTVGQDEDGNDLGTSEDITFS
-1526 ISLNDNYVSGT
+1526 
-1537 VAFQISMGKVVKDGD
+1537 ISMGKIANED
-1552 TSAPELEAHAIE
+1552 TPASTIE
-1564 ISEISVTKVDETAEA
+1564 IDDISVIKTSGGT
-1579 DNVPD
+1579 
-1584 EEMTVT
+1584 TT
-1590 PPAGETENPEEPTVE
+1590 PEPEPEEPDPNEMIVNGNFASGETHWVKE
-1605 NLIKNGDFAEE
+1605 VGSLAEANFTDGKAVFNISDVGSNDWDIKL
-1616 GTYWTAH
+1616 
-1623 IHEEGGAKATVAF
+1623 
-1636 TGNKARYEI
+1636 RYE
-1645 TNAGTEDW
+1645 DL
-1653 NVQLKQEGLAMEKGS
+1653 LKLEQGAT
-1668 KYKVNFKIASSLDR
+1668 YKVKMKIKSTAAR
-1682 RVKLAIMGANN
+1682 TVKYSFMTSEYKWYGGEDLALA
-1693 VWCGGADIDLTKN
+1693 ADELKEVSYDMTVGQDEDGNDLGT
-1706 KLKSFSQIISLND
+1706 SEDITFS
-1719 NYVSGTVAF
+1719 
-1728 QISMGKVVKDGDT
+1728 ISMGKIANEDT
-1741 SAPELEAHAIEI
+1741 PASTIEI
-1753 SEISV
+1753 DDISV
-1758 TKVDET
+1758 IKTSEPEST
-1764 AEADNVPDEEMT
+1764 ADDSKNVES
-1776 VTPPAGETENPEEPT
+1776 ETEEQHTTEQESEEVKST
-1791 VENLIKNGDFAEEG
+1791 ENTESEEAESEEER
-1805 TDWKPY
+1805 TTEA
-1811 INEDDGANATVTFTG
+1811 EDSKESESDKAT
-1826 NKARYEITNAGTED
+1826 
-1840 WYVQLKQEG
+1840 
-1849 LAMEKGSKYKVNFKI
+1849 
-1864 ASSLDRRV
+1864 
-1872 KLAIMGANNVWCG
+1872 
-1885 GADIDLTKNKL
+1885 
-1896 KSFSQIISLNDNY
+1896 
-1909 VSGTVAFQISMGKV
+1909 
-1923 VKDGDT
+1923 
-1929 SAPELEA
+1929 
-1936 HAIEIS
+1936 
-1942 EISVTKVDETAEAD
+1942 
-1956 NVPDEEMTVTPPA
+1956 
-1969 GETEN
+1969 ETES
-1974 PEEPTVE
+1974 EE
-1981 NLIKNGDF
+1981 
-1989 AEEGT
+1989 
-1994 DWKPYINEDD
+1994 
-2004 GANATVTFTGNKARY
+2004 
-2019 EITNAGTEDWYVQ
+2019 TNSDVFE
-2032 LKQEGLAMEK
+2032 
-2042 GSKYKVN
+2042 
-2049 FKIASSLDRRVK
+2049 
-2061 LAIMGANNVWCG
+2061 
-2073 GADIDLTKNKL
+2073 
-2084 KSFSQI
+2084 
-2090 ISLNDNYV
+2090 
-2098 SGTVAFQISMGKV
+2098 
-2111 VKDGDTSAPEL
+2111 
-2122 EAHAIEISEIS
+2122 
-2133 VTKVDETAEAD
+2133 
-2144 NVPDEEMTV
+2144 
-2153 TPPADNGSEANIGDD
+2153 
-2168 KKVEA
+2168 
-2173 EPDEQQTASETQ
+2173 ETQ
-2185 ESTSTEDRETESVEP
+2185 ESESVRTEETEETENTETSDL
-2200 EEEDVTEPEEEDVV
+2200 EETETV
-2214 EPEEDDIVEAEST
+2214 
-2227 DTKEVIEDELTE
+2227 
-2239 VTEEKVSETESIET
+2239 ETESIET
-2253 EDRLETESIESEESV
+2253 IETELTENETIEEENNIIH
-2268 ETE
+2268 

>member
-319 AATCK
+319 TATCK

-980 TTKAGELN
+980 TTEAGELN

-1048 YRHVFD
+1048 YRHIFD

-1071 QGSTAAVHISNVR
+1071 QGSMAAVHISNVR
-1084 LKKTGEAEEEVKGM
+1084 LEKTGEAEEEVKGM

-1207 TYKYEFETS
+1207 TFKYEFETP

-1266 AKVPNYIVDSLDEEN
+1266 AKVPNYIVDSLNEEN
-1281 AFAIDIADT
+1281 ALAIDIADT
-1290 GAEAWQIQLKQND
+1290 GEAAWQIQLKQND

-1339 DYGKED
+1339 DNGNED

-1414 PVENLIQNGDFAK
+1414 PVEPGEPDPNEMIVNGNFASGETHWVK
-1427 EGTDWT
+1427 EVGSLAEANFTD
-1433 AYIHEKGGAKATVA
+1433 GKAV
-1447 FTGNKARYEITNA
+1447 FNISDVGSNDWDIKLRYE
-1460 GTEDWNVQLKQ
+1460 DLLKLEQ
-1471 EGLAMEKGS
+1471 GAT
-1480 KYKVNFKI
+1480 YKVKMKI
-1488 ASSLDRRVK
+1488 KSTATRTVK
-1497 LAIMGANNVWCGGA
+1497 YSFMTSEYKWYGGEDLALAA
-1511 DIDLTKNKLKSFSQI
+1511 DELKEVSYDMTVGQDEDGNDLGTSEDITFS
-1526 ISLNDNYVSGT
+1526 
-1537 VAFQISMGKVVKDGD
+1537 ISMGKIANED
-1552 TSAPELEAHAIE
+1552 TPASTIE
-1564 ISEISVTKVDETAEA
+1564 IDDISVIKTSSGT
-1579 DNVPD
+1579 
-1584 EEMTVT
+1584 TT
-1590 PPAGETENPEEPTVE
+1590 PEPEPEEPDPNEMIVNGNFASGETHWVKE
-1605 NLIKNGDFAEE
+1605 VGSLAEANFTDGKAVFNISDVGSNDWDIKL
-1616 GTYWTAH
+1616 
-1623 IHEEGGAKATVAF
+1623 
-1636 TGNKARYEI
+1636 RYE
-1645 TNAGTEDW
+1645 DL
-1653 NVQLKQEGLAMEKGS
+1653 LKLEQGAT
-1668 KYKVNFKIASSLDR
+1668 YKVKMKIKSTATR
-1682 RVKLAIMGANN
+1682 TVKYSFMTSEYKWYGGEDLALA
-1693 VWCGGADIDLTKN
+1693 ADELKEVSYDMTVGQDEDGNDLGT
-1706 KLKSFSQIISLND
+1706 SEDITFS
-1719 NYVSGTVAF
+1719 
-1728 QISMGKVVKDGDT
+1728 ISMGKIANEDT
-1741 SAPELEAHAIEI
+1741 PASTIEI
-1753 SEISV
+1753 DDISV
-1758 TKVDET
+1758 IKTSEPEST
-1764 AEADNVPDEEMT
+1764 ADDSKNVES
-1776 VTPPAGETENPEEPT
+1776 ETEEQHTTEQESEEVKST
-1791 VENLIKNGDFAEEG
+1791 ENTESEEAESEEER
-1805 TDWKPY
+1805 TTEA
-1811 INEDDGANATVTFTG
+1811 EDSKESESDKAT
-1826 NKARYEITNAGTED
+1826 
-1840 WYVQLKQEG
+1840 
-1849 LAMEKGSKYKVNFKI
+1849 
-1864 ASSLDRRV
+1864 
-1872 KLAIMGANNVWCG
+1872 
-1885 GADIDLTKNKL
+1885 
-1896 KSFSQIISLNDNY
+1896 
-1909 VSGTVAFQISMGKV
+1909 
-1923 VKDGDT
+1923 
-1929 SAPELEA
+1929 
-1936 HAIEIS
+1936 
-1942 EISVTKVDETAEAD
+1942 
-1956 NVPDEEMTVTPPA
+1956 
-1969 GETEN
+1969 ETES
-1974 PEEPTVE
+1974 EE
-1981 NLIKNGDF
+1981 
-1989 AEEGT
+1989 
-1994 DWKPYINEDD
+1994 
-2004 GANATVTFTGNKARY
+2004 
-2019 EITNAGTEDWYVQ
+2019 TNSDVFE
-2032 LKQEGLAMEK
+2032 
-2042 GSKYKVN
+2042 
-2049 FKIASSLDRRVK
+2049 
-2061 LAIMGANNVWCG
+2061 
-2073 GADIDLTKNKL
+2073 
-2084 KSFSQI
+2084 
-2090 ISLNDNYV
+2090 
-2098 SGTVAFQISMGKV
+2098 
-2111 VKDGDTSAPEL
+2111 
-2122 EAHAIEISEIS
+2122 
-2133 VTKVDETAEAD
+2133 
-2144 NVPDEEMTV
+2144 
-2153 TPPADNGSEANIGDD
+2153 
-2168 KKVEA
+2168 
-2173 EPDEQQTASETQ
+2173 ETQ
-2185 ESTSTEDRETESVEP
+2185 ESESVRTEETEETENTETSDL
-2200 EEEDVTEPEEEDVV
+2200 EETETV
-2214 EPEEDDIVEAEST
+2214 
-2227 DTKEVIEDELTE
+2227 
-2239 VTEEKVSETESIET
+2239 ETESIET
-2253 EDRLETESIESEESV
+2253 IETELTENETIEEENNIIH
-2268 ETE
+2268 

>member
-319 AATCK
+319 TATCK

-821 QENFSEAFHVFACEW
+821 QKNFSEAFHVFACEW

-945 SVVEDLS
+945 SVVEDLF

-980 TTKAGELN
+980 TTEAGELN

-1048 YRHVFD
+1048 YRHIFD

-1071 QGSTAAVHISNVR
+1071 QGSMAAVHISNVR
-1084 LKKTGEAEEEVKGM
+1084 LEKTGEAEEEVKGM

-1266 AKVPNYIVDSLDEEN
+1266 AKVPNYIVDSLNEKN
-1281 AFAIDIADT
+1281 ALAIDIADT
-1290 GAEAWQIQLKQND
+1290 GEAAWQIQLKQNN

-1345 WTPYSGEPKAAL
+1345 WTPYSGEPEAAL

-1414 PVENLIQNGDFAK
+1414 PVEPGENLIQNGDFASGDANWENAVTLPGEAEASFEDGKAVYEITNVGTEDWHVQLKQSGLKLEEGASYRIKMNIKSTASRIVKYAFLDSSYNWYGGEDLDLTANEVKAVDFTLDVTKPTHNEITFVISMGKILEEDTPVSTIEIDDISVEKISGGTETPDDVEIGTELIKNGDFAK

-1433 AYIHEKGGAKATVA
+1433 AYIHK
-1447 FTGNKARYEITNA
+1447 
-1460 GTEDWNVQLKQ
+1460 
-1471 EGLAMEKGS
+1471 
-1480 KYKVNFKI
+1480 
-1488 ASSLDRRVK
+1488 
-1497 LAIMGANNVWCGGA
+1497 
-1511 DIDLTKNKLKSFSQI
+1511 
-1526 ISLNDNYVSGT
+1526 
-1537 VAFQISMGKVVKDGD
+1537 
-1552 TSAPELEAHAIE
+1552 
-1564 ISEISVTKVDETAEA
+1564 
-1579 DNVPD
+1579 
-1584 EEMTVT
+1584 
-1590 PPAGETENPEEPTVE
+1590 
-1605 NLIKNGDFAEE
+1605 
-1616 GTYWTAH
+1616 
-1623 IHEEGGAKATVAF
+1623 EGGAKATVAF

-1682 RVKLAIMGANN
+1682 RVKLAIMGADN

-1719 NYVSGTVAF
+1719 DYVSGTVAF

-1741 SAPELEAHAIEI
+1741 NTPELEAHAIEI

-1791 VENLIKNGDFAEEG
+1791 VENLIQNGDFAKEG
-1805 TDWKPY
+1805 TDWTAY
-1811 INEDDGANATVTFTG
+1811 IHKEGGAKATVAFTG

-1840 WYVQLKQEG
+1840 WNVQLKQEG

-1872 KLAIMGANNVWCG
+1872 KLAIMGADNVWCG

-1896 KSFSQIISLNDNY
+1896 KSFSQIISLNDDY

-1929 SAPELEA
+1929 N
-1936 HAIEIS
+1936 
-1942 EISVTKVDETAEAD
+1942 T
-1956 NVPDEEMTVTPPA
+1956 
-1969 GETEN
+1969 
-1974 PEEPTVE
+1974 
-1981 NLIKNGDF
+1981 
-1989 AEEGT
+1989 
-1994 DWKPYINEDD
+1994 
-2004 GANATVTFTGNKARY
+2004 
-2019 EITNAGTEDWYVQ
+2019 
-2032 LKQEGLAMEK
+2032 
-2042 GSKYKVN
+2042 
-2049 FKIASSLDRRVK
+2049 
-2061 LAIMGANNVWCG
+2061 
-2073 GADIDLTKNKL
+2073 
-2084 KSFSQI
+2084 
-2090 ISLNDNYV
+2090 
-2098 SGTVAFQISMGKV
+2098 
-2111 VKDGDTSAPEL
+2111 PEL

-2227 DTKEVIEDELTE
+2227 DTKKVIEDELTE

>member
-1 MMIFTLFVGNTAV
+1 MIFTLFVGNTAV

-319 AATCK
+319 TATCK

-980 TTKAGELN
+980 TTEAGELN

-1048 YRHVFD
+1048 YRHIFD

-1071 QGSTAAVHISNVR
+1071 QGSMAAVHISNVR
-1084 LKKTGEAEEEVKGM
+1084 LEKTGEAEEEVKGM

-1207 TYKYEFETS
+1207 TFKYEFETP

-1266 AKVPNYIVDSLDEEN
+1266 AKVPNYIVDSLNEEN
-1281 AFAIDIADT
+1281 ALAIDIADT
-1290 GAEAWQIQLKQND
+1290 GEAAWQIQLKQND

-1339 DYGKED
+1339 DNGNED

-1414 PVENLIQNGDFAK
+1414 PVEPGEPDPNEMIVNGNFASGETHWVK
-1427 EGTDWT
+1427 EVGSLAEANFTD
-1433 AYIHEKGGAKATVA
+1433 GKAV
-1447 FTGNKARYEITNA
+1447 FNISDVGSNDWDIKLRYE
-1460 GTEDWNVQLKQ
+1460 DHLKLEQ
-1471 EGLAMEKGS
+1471 GAT
-1480 KYKVNFKI
+1480 YKVKMKI
-1488 ASSLDRRVK
+1488 KSTATRTVK
-1497 LAIMGANNVWCGGA
+1497 YSFMTSEYKWYGGEDLALAA
-1511 DIDLTKNKLKSFSQI
+1511 DELKEVSYDMTVGQDEDGNDLGTSEDITFS
-1526 ISLNDNYVSGT
+1526 
-1537 VAFQISMGKVVKDGD
+1537 ISMGKIANED
-1552 TSAPELEAHAIE
+1552 TPASTIE
-1564 ISEISVTKVDETAEA
+1564 IDDISVIKTSSGT
-1579 DNVPD
+1579 
-1584 EEMTVT
+1584 TT
-1590 PPAGETENPEEPTVE
+1590 PEPEPEEPDPNEMIVNGNFASGETHWVKE
-1605 NLIKNGDFAEE
+1605 VGSLAEANFTDGKAVFNISDVGSNDWDIKL
-1616 GTYWTAH
+1616 
-1623 IHEEGGAKATVAF
+1623 
-1636 TGNKARYEI
+1636 RYE
-1645 TNAGTEDW
+1645 DH
-1653 NVQLKQEGLAMEKGS
+1653 LKLEQGAT
-1668 KYKVNFKIASSLDR
+1668 YKVKMKIKSTATR
-1682 RVKLAIMGANN
+1682 TVKYSFMTSEYKWYGGEDLALA
-1693 VWCGGADIDLTKN
+1693 ADELKEVSYDMTVGQDEDGNDLGT
-1706 KLKSFSQIISLND
+1706 SEDITFS
-1719 NYVSGTVAF
+1719 
-1728 QISMGKVVKDGDT
+1728 ISMGKIANEDT
-1741 SAPELEAHAIEI
+1741 PASTIEI
-1753 SEISV
+1753 DDISV
-1758 TKVDET
+1758 IKTSSGT
-1764 AEADNVPDEEMT
+1764 T
-1776 VTPPAGETENPEEPT
+1776 TPEPEPEEPDPNEMIVNGNFASGET
-1791 VENLIKNGDFAEEG
+1791 HWVKEVGSLAEANFTDGKAVFNISDVGSNDWDIKL
-1805 TDWKPY
+1805 
-1811 INEDDGANATVTFTG
+1811 
-1826 NKARYEITNAGTED
+1826 RYED
-1840 WYVQLKQEG
+1840 HLKLEQG
-1849 LAMEKGSKYKVNFKI
+1849 ATYKVKMKI
-1864 ASSLDRRV
+1864 KSTATRTV
-1872 KLAIMGANNVWCG
+1872 KYSFMTSEYKWYGGEDLALA
-1885 GADIDLTKNKL
+1885 ADELKEVSYDMTVGQDEDGNDLGT
-1896 KSFSQIISLNDNY
+1896 SEDITFS
-1909 VSGTVAFQISMGKV
+1909 ISMGKIANE
-1923 VKDGDT
+1923 DT
-1929 SAPELEA
+1929 PAST
-1936 HAIEIS
+1936 IEIDD
-1942 EISVTKVDETAEAD
+1942 ISVIKTSEPESTAD
-1956 NVPDEEMTVTPPA
+1956 DSKNVES
-1969 GETEN
+1969 ETEEQHTTEQES
-1974 PEEPTVE
+1974 EEVKSTE
-1981 NLIKNGDF
+1981 N
-1989 AEEGT
+1989 
-1994 DWKPYINEDD
+1994 
-2004 GANATVTFTGNKARY
+2004 
-2019 EITNAGTEDWYVQ
+2019 TE
-2032 LKQEGLAMEK
+2032 
-2042 GSKYKVN
+2042 
-2049 FKIASSLDRRVK
+2049 
-2061 LAIMGANNVWCG
+2061 
-2073 GADIDLTKNKL
+2073 
-2084 KSFSQI
+2084 
-2090 ISLNDNYV
+2090 
-2098 SGTVAFQISMGKV
+2098 
-2111 VKDGDTSAPEL
+2111 
-2122 EAHAIEISEIS
+2122 SE
-2133 VTKVDETAEAD
+2133 
-2144 NVPDEEMTV
+2144 
-2153 TPPADNGSEANIGDD
+2153 
-2168 KKVEA
+2168 EA
-2173 EPDEQQTASETQ
+2173 ESEEERTTEAEDSKESESDKATETESEETNSDVFEETQ
-2185 ESTSTEDRETESVEP
+2185 ESESVRTEETEETENTETSDL
-2200 EEEDVTEPEEEDVV
+2200 EETETV
-2214 EPEEDDIVEAEST
+2214 
-2227 DTKEVIEDELTE
+2227 
-2239 VTEEKVSETESIET
+2239 ETESIET
-2253 EDRLETESIESEESV
+2253 IETELTENETIEEENNIIH
-2268 ETE
+2268 

>member
-1 MMIFTLFVGNTAV
+1 MIFTLFVGNTAV

-319 AATCK
+319 TATCK

-980 TTKAGELN
+980 TTEAGELN

-1048 YRHVFD
+1048 YRHIFD

-1071 QGSTAAVHISNVR
+1071 QGSMAAVHISNVR
-1084 LKKTGEAEEEVKGM
+1084 LEKTGEAEEEVKGM

-1207 TYKYEFETS
+1207 TFKYEFETP

-1266 AKVPNYIVDSLDEEN
+1266 AKVPNYIVDSLNEEN
-1281 AFAIDIADT
+1281 ALAIDIADT
-1290 GAEAWQIQLKQND
+1290 GEAAWQIQLKQND

-1339 DYGKED
+1339 DNGNED

-1414 PVENLIQNGDFAK
+1414 PVEPGEPDPNEMIVNGNFASGETHWVK
-1427 EGTDWT
+1427 EVGSLAEANFTD
-1433 AYIHEKGGAKATVA
+1433 GKAV
-1447 FTGNKARYEITNA
+1447 FNISDVGSNDWDIKLRYE
-1460 GTEDWNVQLKQ
+1460 DLLKLEQ
-1471 EGLAMEKGS
+1471 GAT
-1480 KYKVNFKI
+1480 YKVKMKI
-1488 ASSLDRRVK
+1488 KSTATRTVK
-1497 LAIMGANNVWCGGA
+1497 YSFMTSEYKWYGGEDLALAA
-1511 DIDLTKNKLKSFSQI
+1511 DELKEVSYDMTVGQDEDGNDLGTSEDITFS
-1526 ISLNDNYVSGT
+1526 
-1537 VAFQISMGKVVKDGD
+1537 ISMGKIANED
-1552 TSAPELEAHAIE
+1552 TPASTIE
-1564 ISEISVTKVDETAEA
+1564 IDDISVIKTSSGT
-1579 DNVPD
+1579 
-1584 EEMTVT
+1584 TT
-1590 PPAGETENPEEPTVE
+1590 PEPEPEEPDPNEMIVNGNFASGETHWVKE
-1605 NLIKNGDFAEE
+1605 VGSLAEANFTDGKAVFNISDVGSNDWDIKL
-1616 GTYWTAH
+1616 
-1623 IHEEGGAKATVAF
+1623 
-1636 TGNKARYEI
+1636 RYE
-1645 TNAGTEDW
+1645 DL
-1653 NVQLKQEGLAMEKGS
+1653 LKLEQGAT
-1668 KYKVNFKIASSLDR
+1668 YKVKMKIKSTATR
-1682 RVKLAIMGANN
+1682 TVKYSFMTSEYKWYGGEDLALA
-1693 VWCGGADIDLTKN
+1693 ADELKEVSYDMTVGQDEDGNDLGT
-1706 KLKSFSQIISLND
+1706 SEDITFS
-1719 NYVSGTVAF
+1719 
-1728 QISMGKVVKDGDT
+1728 ISMGKIANEDT
-1741 SAPELEAHAIEI
+1741 PASTIEI
-1753 SEISV
+1753 DDISV
-1758 TKVDET
+1758 IKTSEPEST
-1764 AEADNVPDEEMT
+1764 ADDSKNVES
-1776 VTPPAGETENPEEPT
+1776 ETEEQHTTEQESEEVKST
-1791 VENLIKNGDFAEEG
+1791 ENTESEEAESEEER
-1805 TDWKPY
+1805 TTEA
-1811 INEDDGANATVTFTG
+1811 EDSKESESDKAT
-1826 NKARYEITNAGTED
+1826 
-1840 WYVQLKQEG
+1840 
-1849 LAMEKGSKYKVNFKI
+1849 
-1864 ASSLDRRV
+1864 
-1872 KLAIMGANNVWCG
+1872 
-1885 GADIDLTKNKL
+1885 
-1896 KSFSQIISLNDNY
+1896 
-1909 VSGTVAFQISMGKV
+1909 
-1923 VKDGDT
+1923 
-1929 SAPELEA
+1929 
-1936 HAIEIS
+1936 
-1942 EISVTKVDETAEAD
+1942 
-1956 NVPDEEMTVTPPA
+1956 
-1969 GETEN
+1969 ETES
-1974 PEEPTVE
+1974 EE
-1981 NLIKNGDF
+1981 
-1989 AEEGT
+1989 
-1994 DWKPYINEDD
+1994 
-2004 GANATVTFTGNKARY
+2004 
-2019 EITNAGTEDWYVQ
+2019 TNSDVFE
-2032 LKQEGLAMEK
+2032 
-2042 GSKYKVN
+2042 
-2049 FKIASSLDRRVK
+2049 
-2061 LAIMGANNVWCG
+2061 
-2073 GADIDLTKNKL
+2073 
-2084 KSFSQI
+2084 
-2090 ISLNDNYV
+2090 
-2098 SGTVAFQISMGKV
+2098 
-2111 VKDGDTSAPEL
+2111 
-2122 EAHAIEISEIS
+2122 
-2133 VTKVDETAEAD
+2133 
-2144 NVPDEEMTV
+2144 
-2153 TPPADNGSEANIGDD
+2153 
-2168 KKVEA
+2168 
-2173 EPDEQQTASETQ
+2173 ETQ
-2185 ESTSTEDRETESVEP
+2185 ESESVRTEETEETENTETSDL
-2200 EEEDVTEPEEEDVV
+2200 EETETV
-2214 EPEEDDIVEAEST
+2214 
-2227 DTKEVIEDELTE
+2227 
-2239 VTEEKVSETESIET
+2239 ETESIET
-2253 EDRLETESIESEESV
+2253 IETELTENETIEEENNIIH
-2268 ETE
+2268 

>member
-1 MMIFTLFVGNTAV
+1 MIFTLFVGNTAV

-319 AATCK
+319 TATCK

-980 TTKAGELN
+980 TTEAGELN

-1048 YRHVFD
+1048 YRHIFD

-1071 QGSTAAVHISNVR
+1071 QGSMAAVHISNVR
-1084 LKKTGEAEEEVKGM
+1084 LEKTGEAEEEVKGM

-1207 TYKYEFETS
+1207 TFKYEFETP

-1266 AKVPNYIVDSLDEEN
+1266 AKVPNYIVDSLNEEN
-1281 AFAIDIADT
+1281 ALAIDIADT
-1290 GAEAWQIQLKQND
+1290 GEAAWQIQLKQND

-1339 DYGKED
+1339 DNGNED

-1414 PVENLIQNGDFAK
+1414 PVEPGEPDPNEMIVNGNFASGETHWVK
-1427 EGTDWT
+1427 EVGSLAEANFTD
-1433 AYIHEKGGAKATVA
+1433 GKAV
-1447 FTGNKARYEITNA
+1447 FNISDVGSNDWDIKLRYE
-1460 GTEDWNVQLKQ
+1460 DHLKLEQ
-1471 EGLAMEKGS
+1471 GAT
-1480 KYKVNFKI
+1480 YKVKMKI
-1488 ASSLDRRVK
+1488 KSTAARTVK
-1497 LAIMGANNVWCGGA
+1497 YSFMTSEYKWYGGEDLALAA
-1511 DIDLTKNKLKSFSQI
+1511 DELKEVSYDMTVGQDEDGNDLGTSEDITFS
-1526 ISLNDNYVSGT
+1526 
-1537 VAFQISMGKVVKDGD
+1537 ISMGKIANED
-1552 TSAPELEAHAIE
+1552 TPASTIE
-1564 ISEISVTKVDETAEA
+1564 IDDISVIKTSSGT
-1579 DNVPD
+1579 
-1584 EEMTVT
+1584 TT
-1590 PPAGETENPEEPTVE
+1590 PEPEPEEPDPNEMIVNGNFASGETHWVKE
-1605 NLIKNGDFAEE
+1605 VGSLAEANFTDGKAVFNISDVGSNDWDIKL
-1616 GTYWTAH
+1616 
-1623 IHEEGGAKATVAF
+1623 
-1636 TGNKARYEI
+1636 RYE
-1645 TNAGTEDW
+1645 DH
-1653 NVQLKQEGLAMEKGS
+1653 LKLEQGAT
-1668 KYKVNFKIASSLDR
+1668 YKVKMKIKSTATR
-1682 RVKLAIMGANN
+1682 TVKYSFMTSEYKWYGGEDLALA
-1693 VWCGGADIDLTKN
+1693 ADELKEVSYDMTVGQDEDGNDLGT
-1706 KLKSFSQIISLND
+1706 SEDITFS
-1719 NYVSGTVAF
+1719 
-1728 QISMGKVVKDGDT
+1728 ISMGKIANEDT
-1741 SAPELEAHAIEI
+1741 PASTIEI
-1753 SEISV
+1753 DDISV
-1758 TKVDET
+1758 IKTSEPEST
-1764 AEADNVPDEEMT
+1764 ADDSKNVES
-1776 VTPPAGETENPEEPT
+1776 ETEEQHTTEQESEEVKST
-1791 VENLIKNGDFAEEG
+1791 ENTESEEAESEEER
-1805 TDWKPY
+1805 TTEA
-1811 INEDDGANATVTFTG
+1811 EDSKESESDKAT
-1826 NKARYEITNAGTED
+1826 
-1840 WYVQLKQEG
+1840 
-1849 LAMEKGSKYKVNFKI
+1849 
-1864 ASSLDRRV
+1864 
-1872 KLAIMGANNVWCG
+1872 
-1885 GADIDLTKNKL
+1885 
-1896 KSFSQIISLNDNY
+1896 
-1909 VSGTVAFQISMGKV
+1909 
-1923 VKDGDT
+1923 
-1929 SAPELEA
+1929 
-1936 HAIEIS
+1936 
-1942 EISVTKVDETAEAD
+1942 
-1956 NVPDEEMTVTPPA
+1956 
-1969 GETEN
+1969 ETES
-1974 PEEPTVE
+1974 EE
-1981 NLIKNGDF
+1981 
-1989 AEEGT
+1989 
-1994 DWKPYINEDD
+1994 
-2004 GANATVTFTGNKARY
+2004 
-2019 EITNAGTEDWYVQ
+2019 TNSDVFE
-2032 LKQEGLAMEK
+2032 
-2042 GSKYKVN
+2042 
-2049 FKIASSLDRRVK
+2049 
-2061 LAIMGANNVWCG
+2061 
-2073 GADIDLTKNKL
+2073 
-2084 KSFSQI
+2084 
-2090 ISLNDNYV
+2090 
-2098 SGTVAFQISMGKV
+2098 
-2111 VKDGDTSAPEL
+2111 
-2122 EAHAIEISEIS
+2122 
-2133 VTKVDETAEAD
+2133 
-2144 NVPDEEMTV
+2144 
-2153 TPPADNGSEANIGDD
+2153 
-2168 KKVEA
+2168 
-2173 EPDEQQTASETQ
+2173 ETQ
-2185 ESTSTEDRETESVEP
+2185 ESESVRTEETEETENTETSDL
-2200 EEEDVTEPEEEDVV
+2200 EETETV
-2214 EPEEDDIVEAEST
+2214 
-2227 DTKEVIEDELTE
+2227 
-2239 VTEEKVSETESIET
+2239 ETESIET
-2253 EDRLETESIESEESV
+2253 IETELTENETIEEENNIIH
-2268 ETE
+2268 

>member
-1471 EGLAMEKGS
+1471 GGLAMEKGS

-1653 NVQLKQEGLAMEKGS
+1653 NVQLKQGGLAMEKGS

>member
-1471 EGLAMEKGS
+1471 GGLAMEKGS

-1653 NVQLKQEGLAMEKGS
+1653 NVQLKQGGLAMEKGS

-1805 TDWKPY
+1805 TDWK
-1811 INEDDGANATVTFTG
+1811 
-1826 NKARYEITNAGTED
+1826 
-1840 WYVQLKQEG
+1840 
-1849 LAMEKGSKYKVNFKI
+1849 S
-1864 ASSLDRRV
+1864 
-1872 KLAIMGANNVWCG
+1872 
-1885 GADIDLTKNKL
+1885 
-1896 KSFSQIISLNDNY
+1896 
-1909 VSGTVAFQISMGKV
+1909 
-1923 VKDGDT
+1923 
-1929 SAPELEA
+1929 
-1936 HAIEIS
+1936 
-1942 EISVTKVDETAEAD
+1942 
-1956 NVPDEEMTVTPPA
+1956 
-1969 GETEN
+1969 
-1974 PEEPTVE
+1974 
-1981 NLIKNGDF
+1981 
-1989 AEEGT
+1989 
-1994 DWKPYINEDD
+1994 YINEDD

>member
-1 MMIFTLFVGNTAV
+1 MVRKIHIWILTMMIFTLFVGNTAV

-29 NVGDEDNRL
+29 NVGDEGNRL

-319 AATCK
+319 TATCK

-980 TTKAGELN
+980 TTEAGELN

-1048 YRHVFD
+1048 YRHIFD

-1071 QGSTAAVHISNVR
+1071 QGSMAAVHISNVR

-1207 TYKYEFETS
+1207 TYKYEFETP

-1290 GAEAWQIQLKQND
+1290 GEAAWQIQLKQND

-1339 DYGKED
+1339 DNGNED

-1414 PVENLIQNGDFAK
+1414 PVEPGEPDPNEMIVNGNFASGETHWVK
-1427 EGTDWT
+1427 EVGSLAEANFTD
-1433 AYIHEKGGAKATVA
+1433 GKAV
-1447 FTGNKARYEITNA
+1447 FNISDVGSNDWDIKLRYE
-1460 GTEDWNVQLKQ
+1460 DLLKLEQ
-1471 EGLAMEKGS
+1471 GAT
-1480 KYKVNFKI
+1480 YKVKMKI
-1488 ASSLDRRVK
+1488 KSTAARTVK
-1497 LAIMGANNVWCGGA
+1497 YSFMTSEYKWYGGEDLALAA
-1511 DIDLTKNKLKSFSQI
+1511 DELKEVSYDMTVGQDGDGNDLGTSEDITFS
-1526 ISLNDNYVSGT
+1526 
-1537 VAFQISMGKVVKDGD
+1537 ISMGKIANED
-1552 TSAPELEAHAIE
+1552 TPASTIE
-1564 ISEISVTKVDETAEA
+1564 IDDISVIKTSSGT
-1579 DNVPD
+1579 
-1584 EEMTVT
+1584 TT
-1590 PPAGETENPEEPTVE
+1590 PEPEPEEPDPNEMIVNGNFASGEAHWVKEVGSLAEANFTDGKAVF
-1605 NLIKNGDFAEE
+1605 NISDVGSNDWDIKL
-1616 GTYWTAH
+1616 
-1623 IHEEGGAKATVAF
+1623 
-1636 TGNKARYEI
+1636 RYE
-1645 TNAGTEDW
+1645 DL
-1653 NVQLKQEGLAMEKGS
+1653 LKLEQGAT
-1668 KYKVNFKIASSLDR
+1668 YKVKMKIKSTAAR
-1682 RVKLAIMGANN
+1682 TVKYSFMTSEYKWYGGEDLALA
-1693 VWCGGADIDLTKN
+1693 ADELKEVSYDMTVGQDGDGNDLGT
-1706 KLKSFSQIISLND
+1706 SEDITFS
-1719 NYVSGTVAF
+1719 
-1728 QISMGKVVKDGDT
+1728 ISMGKIANEDT
-1741 SAPELEAHAIEI
+1741 PASTIEI
-1753 SEISV
+1753 DDISV
-1758 TKVDET
+1758 IKTSEPEST
-1764 AEADNVPDEEMT
+1764 ADDSKNVES
-1776 VTPPAGETENPEEPT
+1776 ETEEQHTTEQESEEVKST
-1791 VENLIKNGDFAEEG
+1791 ENTESEEAESEEER
-1805 TDWKPY
+1805 TTEA
-1811 INEDDGANATVTFTG
+1811 EDSKESESDKAT
-1826 NKARYEITNAGTED
+1826 
-1840 WYVQLKQEG
+1840 
-1849 LAMEKGSKYKVNFKI
+1849 
-1864 ASSLDRRV
+1864 
-1872 KLAIMGANNVWCG
+1872 
-1885 GADIDLTKNKL
+1885 
-1896 KSFSQIISLNDNY
+1896 
-1909 VSGTVAFQISMGKV
+1909 
-1923 VKDGDT
+1923 
-1929 SAPELEA
+1929 
-1936 HAIEIS
+1936 
-1942 EISVTKVDETAEAD
+1942 
-1956 NVPDEEMTVTPPA
+1956 
-1969 GETEN
+1969 ETES
-1974 PEEPTVE
+1974 EE
-1981 NLIKNGDF
+1981 
-1989 AEEGT
+1989 
-1994 DWKPYINEDD
+1994 
-2004 GANATVTFTGNKARY
+2004 
-2019 EITNAGTEDWYVQ
+2019 TNSDVFE
-2032 LKQEGLAMEK
+2032 
-2042 GSKYKVN
+2042 
-2049 FKIASSLDRRVK
+2049 
-2061 LAIMGANNVWCG
+2061 
-2073 GADIDLTKNKL
+2073 
-2084 KSFSQI
+2084 
-2090 ISLNDNYV
+2090 
-2098 SGTVAFQISMGKV
+2098 
-2111 VKDGDTSAPEL
+2111 
-2122 EAHAIEISEIS
+2122 
-2133 VTKVDETAEAD
+2133 
-2144 NVPDEEMTV
+2144 
-2153 TPPADNGSEANIGDD
+2153 
-2168 KKVEA
+2168 
-2173 EPDEQQTASETQ
+2173 ETQ
-2185 ESTSTEDRETESVEP
+2185 ESESVRTEETEETENTETSDL
-2200 EEEDVTEPEEEDVV
+2200 EETETV
-2214 EPEEDDIVEAEST
+2214 
-2227 DTKEVIEDELTE
+2227 
-2239 VTEEKVSETESIET
+2239 ETESIET
-2253 EDRLETESIESEESV
+2253 IETELTENETIEEENNIIH
-2268 ETE
+2268 

>member
-1 MMIFTLFVGNTAV
+1 MIFTLFVGNTAV

-319 AATCK
+319 TATCK

-961 LAGAGEATANIA
+961 LAGAGEATANMA

-980 TTKAGELN
+980 TTEAGELN

-1015 EARSMIT
+1015 EARTMIT

-1290 GAEAWQIQLKQND
+1290 GEAAWQIQLKQND

-1339 DYGKED
+1339 DNGNED

-1414 PVENLIQNGDFAK
+1414 PVEPGEPDPNEMIVNGNFASGETHWVK
-1427 EGTDWT
+1427 EVGSLAEANFTD
-1433 AYIHEKGGAKATVA
+1433 GKAV
-1447 FTGNKARYEITNA
+1447 FNISDVGSNDWDIKLRYE
-1460 GTEDWNVQLKQ
+1460 DLLKLEQ
-1471 EGLAMEKGS
+1471 GAT
-1480 KYKVNFKI
+1480 YKVKMKI
-1488 ASSLDRRVK
+1488 KSTAARTVK
-1497 LAIMGANNVWCGGA
+1497 YSFMTSEYKWYGGEDLALAA
-1511 DIDLTKNKLKSFSQI
+1511 DELKEVSYDMTVGQDEDGNDLGTSEDITFS
-1526 ISLNDNYVSGT
+1526 
-1537 VAFQISMGKVVKDGD
+1537 ISMGKIANED
-1552 TSAPELEAHAIE
+1552 TPASTIE
-1564 ISEISVTKVDETAEA
+1564 IDDISVIKTSGGT
-1579 DNVPD
+1579 
-1584 EEMTVT
+1584 TT
-1590 PPAGETENPEEPTVE
+1590 PEPEPEEPDPNEMIVNGNFASGETHWVKE
-1605 NLIKNGDFAEE
+1605 VGSLAEANFTDGKAVFNISDVGSNDWDIKL
-1616 GTYWTAH
+1616 
-1623 IHEEGGAKATVAF
+1623 
-1636 TGNKARYEI
+1636 RYE
-1645 TNAGTEDW
+1645 DL
-1653 NVQLKQEGLAMEKGS
+1653 LKLEQGAT
-1668 KYKVNFKIASSLDR
+1668 YKVKMKIKSTAAR
-1682 RVKLAIMGANN
+1682 TVKYSFMTSEYKWYGGEDLALA
-1693 VWCGGADIDLTKN
+1693 ADELKEVSYDMTVGQDEDGNDLGT
-1706 KLKSFSQIISLND
+1706 SEDITFS
-1719 NYVSGTVAF
+1719 
-1728 QISMGKVVKDGDT
+1728 ISMGKIANEDT
-1741 SAPELEAHAIEI
+1741 PASTIEI
-1753 SEISV
+1753 DDISV
-1758 TKVDET
+1758 IKTSEPEST
-1764 AEADNVPDEEMT
+1764 ADDSKNVES
-1776 VTPPAGETENPEEPT
+1776 ETEEQHTTEQESEEVKST
-1791 VENLIKNGDFAEEG
+1791 ENTESEEAESEEER
-1805 TDWKPY
+1805 TTEA
-1811 INEDDGANATVTFTG
+1811 EDSKESESDKAT
-1826 NKARYEITNAGTED
+1826 
-1840 WYVQLKQEG
+1840 
-1849 LAMEKGSKYKVNFKI
+1849 
-1864 ASSLDRRV
+1864 
-1872 KLAIMGANNVWCG
+1872 
-1885 GADIDLTKNKL
+1885 
-1896 KSFSQIISLNDNY
+1896 
-1909 VSGTVAFQISMGKV
+1909 
-1923 VKDGDT
+1923 
-1929 SAPELEA
+1929 
-1936 HAIEIS
+1936 
-1942 EISVTKVDETAEAD
+1942 
-1956 NVPDEEMTVTPPA
+1956 
-1969 GETEN
+1969 ETES
-1974 PEEPTVE
+1974 EE
-1981 NLIKNGDF
+1981 
-1989 AEEGT
+1989 
-1994 DWKPYINEDD
+1994 
-2004 GANATVTFTGNKARY
+2004 
-2019 EITNAGTEDWYVQ
+2019 TNSDVFE
-2032 LKQEGLAMEK
+2032 
-2042 GSKYKVN
+2042 
-2049 FKIASSLDRRVK
+2049 
-2061 LAIMGANNVWCG
+2061 
-2073 GADIDLTKNKL
+2073 
-2084 KSFSQI
+2084 
-2090 ISLNDNYV
+2090 
-2098 SGTVAFQISMGKV
+2098 
-2111 VKDGDTSAPEL
+2111 
-2122 EAHAIEISEIS
+2122 
-2133 VTKVDETAEAD
+2133 
-2144 NVPDEEMTV
+2144 
-2153 TPPADNGSEANIGDD
+2153 
-2168 KKVEA
+2168 
-2173 EPDEQQTASETQ
+2173 ETQ
-2185 ESTSTEDRETESVEP
+2185 ESESVRTEETEETENTETSDL
-2200 EEEDVTEPEEEDVV
+2200 EETETV
-2214 EPEEDDIVEAEST
+2214 
-2227 DTKEVIEDELTE
+2227 
-2239 VTEEKVSETESIET
+2239 ETESIET
-2253 EDRLETESIESEESV
+2253 IETELTENETIEEENNIIH
-2268 ETE
+2268 

>member
-319 AATCK
+319 TATCK

-980 TTKAGELN
+980 TTEAGELN

-1048 YRHVFD
+1048 YRHIFD

-1071 QGSTAAVHISNVR
+1071 QGSMAAVHISNVR
-1084 LKKTGEAEEEVKGM
+1084 LEKTGEAEEEVKGM

-1266 AKVPNYIVDSLDEEN
+1266 AKVPNYIVDSLNEEN

-1290 GAEAWQIQLKQND
+1290 GAAAWQIQLKQND

-1327 YALQRDGSKHKD
+1327 YALQRDGSKHNFD
-1339 DYGKED
+1339 NGDED
-1345 WTPYSGEPKAAL
+1345 WTPYSGEPEAAL

-1414 PVENLIQNGDFAK
+1414 PVEPGEPNPNEMIVNGNFASGETHWVK
-1427 EGTDWT
+1427 EVGSLAEANFTD
-1433 AYIHEKGGAKATVA
+1433 GKAV
-1447 FTGNKARYEITNA
+1447 FNISDVGSNDWDIKLRYE
-1460 GTEDWNVQLKQ
+1460 DLLKLEQ
-1471 EGLAMEKGS
+1471 GAT
-1480 KYKVNFKI
+1480 YKVKMKI
-1488 ASSLDRRVK
+1488 KSTAARTVK
-1497 LAIMGANNVWCGGA
+1497 YSFMTSEYKWYGGEDLALAA
-1511 DIDLTKNKLKSFSQI
+1511 DELKEVSYDMTVGQDEDGNDLGTSEDITFS
-1526 ISLNDNYVSGT
+1526 
-1537 VAFQISMGKVVKDGD
+1537 ISMGKIANED
-1552 TSAPELEAHAIE
+1552 TPASTIE
-1564 ISEISVTKVDETAEA
+1564 IDDISVIKTSGGT
-1579 DNVPD
+1579 
-1584 EEMTVT
+1584 TT
-1590 PPAGETENPEEPTVE
+1590 PEPEPEEPDPNEMIVNGNFASGETHWVKE
-1605 NLIKNGDFAEE
+1605 VGSLAEANFTDGKAVFNISDVGSNDWDIKL
-1616 GTYWTAH
+1616 
-1623 IHEEGGAKATVAF
+1623 
-1636 TGNKARYEI
+1636 RYE
-1645 TNAGTEDW
+1645 DL
-1653 NVQLKQEGLAMEKGS
+1653 LKLEQGAT
-1668 KYKVNFKIASSLDR
+1668 YKVKMKIKSTAAR
-1682 RVKLAIMGANN
+1682 TVKYSFMTSEYKWYGGEDLALA
-1693 VWCGGADIDLTKN
+1693 ADELKEVSYDMTVGQDEDGNDLGT
-1706 KLKSFSQIISLND
+1706 SEDITFS
-1719 NYVSGTVAF
+1719 
-1728 QISMGKVVKDGDT
+1728 ISMGKIANEDT
-1741 SAPELEAHAIEI
+1741 PASTIEI
-1753 SEISV
+1753 DDISV
-1758 TKVDET
+1758 IKTSEPEST
-1764 AEADNVPDEEMT
+1764 ADDSKNVES
-1776 VTPPAGETENPEEPT
+1776 ETEEQHTTEQESEEVKST
-1791 VENLIKNGDFAEEG
+1791 ENTESEEAESEEER
-1805 TDWKPY
+1805 TTEA
-1811 INEDDGANATVTFTG
+1811 EDSKESESDKAT
-1826 NKARYEITNAGTED
+1826 
-1840 WYVQLKQEG
+1840 
-1849 LAMEKGSKYKVNFKI
+1849 
-1864 ASSLDRRV
+1864 
-1872 KLAIMGANNVWCG
+1872 
-1885 GADIDLTKNKL
+1885 
-1896 KSFSQIISLNDNY
+1896 
-1909 VSGTVAFQISMGKV
+1909 
-1923 VKDGDT
+1923 
-1929 SAPELEA
+1929 
-1936 HAIEIS
+1936 
-1942 EISVTKVDETAEAD
+1942 
-1956 NVPDEEMTVTPPA
+1956 
-1969 GETEN
+1969 ETES
-1974 PEEPTVE
+1974 EE
-1981 NLIKNGDF
+1981 
-1989 AEEGT
+1989 
-1994 DWKPYINEDD
+1994 
-2004 GANATVTFTGNKARY
+2004 
-2019 EITNAGTEDWYVQ
+2019 TNSDVFE
-2032 LKQEGLAMEK
+2032 
-2042 GSKYKVN
+2042 
-2049 FKIASSLDRRVK
+2049 
-2061 LAIMGANNVWCG
+2061 
-2073 GADIDLTKNKL
+2073 
-2084 KSFSQI
+2084 
-2090 ISLNDNYV
+2090 
-2098 SGTVAFQISMGKV
+2098 
-2111 VKDGDTSAPEL
+2111 
-2122 EAHAIEISEIS
+2122 
-2133 VTKVDETAEAD
+2133 
-2144 NVPDEEMTV
+2144 
-2153 TPPADNGSEANIGDD
+2153 
-2168 KKVEA
+2168 
-2173 EPDEQQTASETQ
+2173 ETQ
-2185 ESTSTEDRETESVEP
+2185 ESESVRTEETEETENTETSDL
-2200 EEEDVTEPEEEDVV
+2200 EETETV
-2214 EPEEDDIVEAEST
+2214 
-2227 DTKEVIEDELTE
+2227 
-2239 VTEEKVSETESIET
+2239 ETESIET
-2253 EDRLETESIESEESV
+2253 IETELTENETIEEENNIIH
-2268 ETE
+2268 

>member
-1 MMIFTLFVGNTAV
+1 MVRKIHIWILTMMIFTLFVGNTAV

-319 AATCK
+319 TATCK

-980 TTKAGELN
+980 TTEAGELN

-1048 YRHVFD
+1048 YRHIFD

-1071 QGSTAAVHISNVR
+1071 QGSMAAVHISNVR
-1084 LKKTGEAEEEVKGM
+1084 LEKTGEAEEEVKGM

-1266 AKVPNYIVDSLDEEN
+1266 AKVPNYIVDSLNEEN

-1339 DYGKED
+1339 DNGNED

-1414 PVENLIQNGDFAK
+1414 PVEPGEPDPNEMIVNGNFASGETHWVK
-1427 EGTDWT
+1427 EVGSLAEANFTD
-1433 AYIHEKGGAKATVA
+1433 GKAV
-1447 FTGNKARYEITNA
+1447 FNISDVGSNDWDIKLRYE
-1460 GTEDWNVQLKQ
+1460 DHLKLEQ
-1471 EGLAMEKGS
+1471 GAT
-1480 KYKVNFKI
+1480 YKVKMKI
-1488 ASSLDRRVK
+1488 KSTATRTVK
-1497 LAIMGANNVWCGGA
+1497 YSFMTSEYKWYGGEDLALAA
-1511 DIDLTKNKLKSFSQI
+1511 DELKEVSYDMTVGQDGDGNDLGTSEDITFS
-1526 ISLNDNYVSGT
+1526 
-1537 VAFQISMGKVVKDGD
+1537 ISMGKIANED
-1552 TSAPELEAHAIE
+1552 TPASTIE
-1564 ISEISVTKVDETAEA
+1564 IDDISVIKTSGGT
-1579 DNVPD
+1579 
-1584 EEMTVT
+1584 TT
-1590 PPAGETENPEEPTVE
+1590 PEPEPEEPDPNEMIVNGNFASGETHWVKE
-1605 NLIKNGDFAEE
+1605 VGSLAEANFTDGKAVFNISDVGSNDWDIKL
-1616 GTYWTAH
+1616 
-1623 IHEEGGAKATVAF
+1623 
-1636 TGNKARYEI
+1636 RYE
-1645 TNAGTEDW
+1645 DH
-1653 NVQLKQEGLAMEKGS
+1653 LKLEQGAT
-1668 KYKVNFKIASSLDR
+1668 YKVKMKIKSTATR
-1682 RVKLAIMGANN
+1682 TVKYSFMTSEYKWYGGEDLALA
-1693 VWCGGADIDLTKN
+1693 ADELKEVSYDMTVGQDGDGNDLGT
-1706 KLKSFSQIISLND
+1706 SEDITFS
-1719 NYVSGTVAF
+1719 
-1728 QISMGKVVKDGDT
+1728 ISMGKIANEDT
-1741 SAPELEAHAIEI
+1741 PASTIEI
-1753 SEISV
+1753 DDISV
-1758 TKVDET
+1758 IKTSEPEST
-1764 AEADNVPDEEMT
+1764 ADDSKNVES
-1776 VTPPAGETENPEEPT
+1776 ETEEQHTTEQESEEVKST
-1791 VENLIKNGDFAEEG
+1791 ENTESEEAESEEER
-1805 TDWKPY
+1805 TTEA
-1811 INEDDGANATVTFTG
+1811 EDSKESESDKAT
-1826 NKARYEITNAGTED
+1826 
-1840 WYVQLKQEG
+1840 
-1849 LAMEKGSKYKVNFKI
+1849 
-1864 ASSLDRRV
+1864 
-1872 KLAIMGANNVWCG
+1872 
-1885 GADIDLTKNKL
+1885 
-1896 KSFSQIISLNDNY
+1896 
-1909 VSGTVAFQISMGKV
+1909 
-1923 VKDGDT
+1923 
-1929 SAPELEA
+1929 
-1936 HAIEIS
+1936 
-1942 EISVTKVDETAEAD
+1942 
-1956 NVPDEEMTVTPPA
+1956 
-1969 GETEN
+1969 ETES
-1974 PEEPTVE
+1974 EE
-1981 NLIKNGDF
+1981 
-1989 AEEGT
+1989 
-1994 DWKPYINEDD
+1994 
-2004 GANATVTFTGNKARY
+2004 
-2019 EITNAGTEDWYVQ
+2019 TNSDVFE
-2032 LKQEGLAMEK
+2032 
-2042 GSKYKVN
+2042 
-2049 FKIASSLDRRVK
+2049 
-2061 LAIMGANNVWCG
+2061 
-2073 GADIDLTKNKL
+2073 
-2084 KSFSQI
+2084 
-2090 ISLNDNYV
+2090 
-2098 SGTVAFQISMGKV
+2098 
-2111 VKDGDTSAPEL
+2111 
-2122 EAHAIEISEIS
+2122 
-2133 VTKVDETAEAD
+2133 
-2144 NVPDEEMTV
+2144 
-2153 TPPADNGSEANIGDD
+2153 
-2168 KKVEA
+2168 
-2173 EPDEQQTASETQ
+2173 ETQ
-2185 ESTSTEDRETESVEP
+2185 ESESVRTEETEETENTETSDL
-2200 EEEDVTEPEEEDVV
+2200 EETETV
-2214 EPEEDDIVEAEST
+2214 
-2227 DTKEVIEDELTE
+2227 
-2239 VTEEKVSETESIET
+2239 ETESIET
-2253 EDRLETESIESEESV
+2253 IETELTENETIEEENNIIH
-2268 ETE
+2268 

>member
-1471 EGLAMEKGS
+1471 GGLAMEKGS

-1653 NVQLKQEGLAMEKGS
+1653 NVQLKQG
-1668 KYKVNFKIASSLDR
+1668 
-1682 RVKLAIMGANN
+1682 
-1693 VWCGGADIDLTKN
+1693 
-1706 KLKSFSQIISLND
+1706 
-1719 NYVSGTVAF
+1719 
-1728 QISMGKVVKDGDT
+1728 
-1741 SAPELEAHAIEI
+1741 
-1753 SEISV
+1753 
-1758 TKVDET
+1758 
-1764 AEADNVPDEEMT
+1764 
-1776 VTPPAGETENPEEPT
+1776 
-1791 VENLIKNGDFAEEG
+1791 
-1805 TDWKPY
+1805 
-1811 INEDDGANATVTFTG
+1811 
-1826 NKARYEITNAGTED
+1826 
-1840 WYVQLKQEG
+1840 G

>member
-1 MMIFTLFVGNTAV
+1 MIFTLFVGNTAV

-319 AATCK
+319 TATCK

-1414 PVENLIQNGDFAK
+1414 PVEPGEPDPNEMIVNGNFASGETHWVK
-1427 EGTDWT
+1427 EVGSLAEANFTD
-1433 AYIHEKGGAKATVA
+1433 GKAV
-1447 FTGNKARYEITNA
+1447 FNISDVGSNDWDIKLRYE
-1460 GTEDWNVQLKQ
+1460 DHLKLEQ
-1471 EGLAMEKGS
+1471 GAT
-1480 KYKVNFKI
+1480 YKVKMKI
-1488 ASSLDRRVK
+1488 KSTATRTVK
-1497 LAIMGANNVWCGGA
+1497 YSFMTSEYKWYGGEDLALAA
-1511 DIDLTKNKLKSFSQI
+1511 DELKEVSYDMTVGQDEDGNDLGTSEDITFS
-1526 ISLNDNYVSGT
+1526 
-1537 VAFQISMGKVVKDGD
+1537 ISMGKIANED
-1552 TSAPELEAHAIE
+1552 TPASTIE
-1564 ISEISVTKVDETAEA
+1564 IDDISVIKTSSGT
-1579 DNVPD
+1579 
-1584 EEMTVT
+1584 TT
-1590 PPAGETENPEEPTVE
+1590 PEPEPEEPDPNEMIVNGNFASGETHWVKE
-1605 NLIKNGDFAEE
+1605 VGSLAEANFTDGKAVFNISDVGSNDWDIKL
-1616 GTYWTAH
+1616 
-1623 IHEEGGAKATVAF
+1623 
-1636 TGNKARYEI
+1636 RYE
-1645 TNAGTEDW
+1645 DH
-1653 NVQLKQEGLAMEKGS
+1653 LKLEQGAT
-1668 KYKVNFKIASSLDR
+1668 YKVKMKIKSTATR
-1682 RVKLAIMGANN
+1682 TVKYSFMTSEYKWYGGEDLALA
-1693 VWCGGADIDLTKN
+1693 ADELKEVSYDMTVGQDEDGNDLGT
-1706 KLKSFSQIISLND
+1706 SEDITFS
-1719 NYVSGTVAF
+1719 
-1728 QISMGKVVKDGDT
+1728 ISMGKIANEDT
-1741 SAPELEAHAIEI
+1741 PASTIEI
-1753 SEISV
+1753 DDISV
-1758 TKVDET
+1758 IKTSEPEST
-1764 AEADNVPDEEMT
+1764 ADDSKNVES
-1776 VTPPAGETENPEEPT
+1776 ETEEQHTTEQESEEVKST
-1791 VENLIKNGDFAEEG
+1791 ENTESEEAESEEER
-1805 TDWKPY
+1805 TTEA
-1811 INEDDGANATVTFTG
+1811 EDSKESESDKAT
-1826 NKARYEITNAGTED
+1826 
-1840 WYVQLKQEG
+1840 
-1849 LAMEKGSKYKVNFKI
+1849 
-1864 ASSLDRRV
+1864 
-1872 KLAIMGANNVWCG
+1872 
-1885 GADIDLTKNKL
+1885 
-1896 KSFSQIISLNDNY
+1896 
-1909 VSGTVAFQISMGKV
+1909 
-1923 VKDGDT
+1923 
-1929 SAPELEA
+1929 
-1936 HAIEIS
+1936 
-1942 EISVTKVDETAEAD
+1942 
-1956 NVPDEEMTVTPPA
+1956 
-1969 GETEN
+1969 ETES
-1974 PEEPTVE
+1974 EE
-1981 NLIKNGDF
+1981 
-1989 AEEGT
+1989 
-1994 DWKPYINEDD
+1994 
-2004 GANATVTFTGNKARY
+2004 
-2019 EITNAGTEDWYVQ
+2019 TNSDVFE
-2032 LKQEGLAMEK
+2032 
-2042 GSKYKVN
+2042 
-2049 FKIASSLDRRVK
+2049 
-2061 LAIMGANNVWCG
+2061 
-2073 GADIDLTKNKL
+2073 
-2084 KSFSQI
+2084 
-2090 ISLNDNYV
+2090 
-2098 SGTVAFQISMGKV
+2098 
-2111 VKDGDTSAPEL
+2111 
-2122 EAHAIEISEIS
+2122 
-2133 VTKVDETAEAD
+2133 
-2144 NVPDEEMTV
+2144 
-2153 TPPADNGSEANIGDD
+2153 
-2168 KKVEA
+2168 
-2173 EPDEQQTASETQ
+2173 ETQ
-2185 ESTSTEDRETESVEP
+2185 ESESVRTEETEETENTETSDL
-2200 EEEDVTEPEEEDVV
+2200 EETETV
-2214 EPEEDDIVEAEST
+2214 
-2227 DTKEVIEDELTE
+2227 
-2239 VTEEKVSETESIET
+2239 ETESIET
-2253 EDRLETESIESEESV
+2253 IETELTENETIEEENNIIH
-2268 ETE
+2268 

>member
-1471 EGLAMEKGS
+1471 GGLAMEKGS

-1497 LAIMGANNVWCGGA
+1497 LAIMGAN
-1511 DIDLTKNKLKSFSQI
+1511 D
-1526 ISLNDNYVSGT
+1526 
-1537 VAFQISMGKVVKDGD
+1537 
-1552 TSAPELEAHAIE
+1552 
-1564 ISEISVTKVDETAEA
+1564 
-1579 DNVPD
+1579 
-1584 EEMTVT
+1584 
-1590 PPAGETENPEEPTVE
+1590 
-1605 NLIKNGDFAEE
+1605 
-1616 GTYWTAH
+1616 
-1623 IHEEGGAKATVAF
+1623 
-1636 TGNKARYEI
+1636 
-1645 TNAGTEDW
+1645 
-1653 NVQLKQEGLAMEKGS
+1653 
-1668 KYKVNFKIASSLDR
+1668 
-1682 RVKLAIMGANN
+1682 

-1872 KLAIMGANNVWCG
+1872 KLAIMGAN
-1885 GADIDLTKNKL
+1885 D
-1896 KSFSQIISLNDNY
+1896 
-1909 VSGTVAFQISMGKV
+1909 
-1923 VKDGDT
+1923 
-1929 SAPELEA
+1929 
-1936 HAIEIS
+1936 
-1942 EISVTKVDETAEAD
+1942 
-1956 NVPDEEMTVTPPA
+1956 
-1969 GETEN
+1969 
-1974 PEEPTVE
+1974 
-1981 NLIKNGDF
+1981 
-1989 AEEGT
+1989 
-1994 DWKPYINEDD
+1994 
-2004 GANATVTFTGNKARY
+2004 
-2019 EITNAGTEDWYVQ
+2019 
-2032 LKQEGLAMEK
+2032 
-2042 GSKYKVN
+2042 
-2049 FKIASSLDRRVK
+2049 
-2061 LAIMGANNVWCG
+2061 VWCG

>member
-319 AATCK
+319 TATCK

-980 TTKAGELN
+980 TTEAGELN

-1048 YRHVFD
+1048 YRHIFD

-1071 QGSTAAVHISNVR
+1071 QGSMAAVHISNVR
-1084 LKKTGEAEEEVKGM
+1084 LEKTGEAEEEVKGM

-1266 AKVPNYIVDSLDEEN
+1266 AKVPNYIVDSLNEEN

-1290 GAEAWQIQLKQND
+1290 GAAAWQIQLKQND

-1327 YALQRDGSKHKD
+1327 YALQRDGSKHNFD
-1339 DYGKED
+1339 NGDED
-1345 WTPYSGEPKAAL
+1345 WTPYSGEPEAAL

-1414 PVENLIQNGDFAK
+1414 PVEPGEPDPNEMIVNGNFASGETHWVK
-1427 EGTDWT
+1427 EVGSLAEANFTD
-1433 AYIHEKGGAKATVA
+1433 GKAV
-1447 FTGNKARYEITNA
+1447 FNISDVGSNDWDIKLRYE
-1460 GTEDWNVQLKQ
+1460 DLLKLEQ
-1471 EGLAMEKGS
+1471 GAT
-1480 KYKVNFKI
+1480 YKVKMKI
-1488 ASSLDRRVK
+1488 KSTAARTVK
-1497 LAIMGANNVWCGGA
+1497 YSFMTSEYKWYGGEDLALAA
-1511 DIDLTKNKLKSFSQI
+1511 DELKEVSYDMTVGQDGDGNDLGTSEDITFS
-1526 ISLNDNYVSGT
+1526 
-1537 VAFQISMGKVVKDGD
+1537 ISMGKIANED
-1552 TSAPELEAHAIE
+1552 TPASTIE
-1564 ISEISVTKVDETAEA
+1564 IDDISVIKTSGGT
-1579 DNVPD
+1579 
-1584 EEMTVT
+1584 TT
-1590 PPAGETENPEEPTVE
+1590 PEPEPEEPDPNEMIVNGNFASGETHWVKE
-1605 NLIKNGDFAEE
+1605 VGSLAEANFTDGKAVFNISDVGSNDWDIKL
-1616 GTYWTAH
+1616 
-1623 IHEEGGAKATVAF
+1623 
-1636 TGNKARYEI
+1636 RYE
-1645 TNAGTEDW
+1645 DL
-1653 NVQLKQEGLAMEKGS
+1653 LKLEQGAT
-1668 KYKVNFKIASSLDR
+1668 YKVKMKIKSTAAR
-1682 RVKLAIMGANN
+1682 TVKYSFMTSEYKWYGGEDLALA
-1693 VWCGGADIDLTKN
+1693 ADELKEVSYDMTVGQDGDGNDLGT
-1706 KLKSFSQIISLND
+1706 SEDITFS
-1719 NYVSGTVAF
+1719 
-1728 QISMGKVVKDGDT
+1728 ISMGKIANEDT
-1741 SAPELEAHAIEI
+1741 PASTIEI
-1753 SEISV
+1753 DDISV
-1758 TKVDET
+1758 IKTSEPEST
-1764 AEADNVPDEEMT
+1764 ADDSKNVES
-1776 VTPPAGETENPEEPT
+1776 ETEEQHTTEQESEEVKST
-1791 VENLIKNGDFAEEG
+1791 ENTESEEAESEEER
-1805 TDWKPY
+1805 TTEA
-1811 INEDDGANATVTFTG
+1811 EDSKESESDKAT
-1826 NKARYEITNAGTED
+1826 
-1840 WYVQLKQEG
+1840 
-1849 LAMEKGSKYKVNFKI
+1849 
-1864 ASSLDRRV
+1864 
-1872 KLAIMGANNVWCG
+1872 
-1885 GADIDLTKNKL
+1885 
-1896 KSFSQIISLNDNY
+1896 
-1909 VSGTVAFQISMGKV
+1909 
-1923 VKDGDT
+1923 
-1929 SAPELEA
+1929 
-1936 HAIEIS
+1936 
-1942 EISVTKVDETAEAD
+1942 
-1956 NVPDEEMTVTPPA
+1956 
-1969 GETEN
+1969 ETES
-1974 PEEPTVE
+1974 EE
-1981 NLIKNGDF
+1981 
-1989 AEEGT
+1989 
-1994 DWKPYINEDD
+1994 
-2004 GANATVTFTGNKARY
+2004 
-2019 EITNAGTEDWYVQ
+2019 TNSDVFE
-2032 LKQEGLAMEK
+2032 
-2042 GSKYKVN
+2042 
-2049 FKIASSLDRRVK
+2049 
-2061 LAIMGANNVWCG
+2061 
-2073 GADIDLTKNKL
+2073 
-2084 KSFSQI
+2084 
-2090 ISLNDNYV
+2090 
-2098 SGTVAFQISMGKV
+2098 
-2111 VKDGDTSAPEL
+2111 
-2122 EAHAIEISEIS
+2122 
-2133 VTKVDETAEAD
+2133 
-2144 NVPDEEMTV
+2144 
-2153 TPPADNGSEANIGDD
+2153 
-2168 KKVEA
+2168 
-2173 EPDEQQTASETQ
+2173 ETQ
-2185 ESTSTEDRETESVEP
+2185 ESESVRTEETEETENTETSDL
-2200 EEEDVTEPEEEDVV
+2200 EETETV
-2214 EPEEDDIVEAEST
+2214 
-2227 DTKEVIEDELTE
+2227 
-2239 VTEEKVSETESIET
+2239 ETESIET
-2253 EDRLETESIESEESV
+2253 IETELTENETIEEENNIIH
-2268 ETE
+2268 

>member
-1552 TSAPELEAHAIE
+1552 TN
-1564 ISEISVTKVDETAEA
+1564 T
-1579 DNVPD
+1579 
-1584 EEMTVT
+1584 
-1590 PPAGETENPEEPTVE
+1590 
-1605 NLIKNGDFAEE
+1605 
-1616 GTYWTAH
+1616 
-1623 IHEEGGAKATVAF
+1623 
-1636 TGNKARYEI
+1636 
-1645 TNAGTEDW
+1645 
-1653 NVQLKQEGLAMEKGS
+1653 
-1668 KYKVNFKIASSLDR
+1668 
-1682 RVKLAIMGANN
+1682 
-1693 VWCGGADIDLTKN
+1693 
-1706 KLKSFSQIISLND
+1706 
-1719 NYVSGTVAF
+1719 
-1728 QISMGKVVKDGDT
+1728 
-1741 SAPELEAHAIEI
+1741 PELEAHAIEI

-1929 SAPELEA
+1929 N
-1936 HAIEIS
+1936 
-1942 EISVTKVDETAEAD
+1942 T
-1956 NVPDEEMTVTPPA
+1956 
-1969 GETEN
+1969 
-1974 PEEPTVE
+1974 
-1981 NLIKNGDF
+1981 
-1989 AEEGT
+1989 
-1994 DWKPYINEDD
+1994 
-2004 GANATVTFTGNKARY
+2004 
-2019 EITNAGTEDWYVQ
+2019 
-2032 LKQEGLAMEK
+2032 
-2042 GSKYKVN
+2042 
-2049 FKIASSLDRRVK
+2049 
-2061 LAIMGANNVWCG
+2061 
-2073 GADIDLTKNKL
+2073 
-2084 KSFSQI
+2084 
-2090 ISLNDNYV
+2090 
-2098 SGTVAFQISMGKV
+2098 
-2111 VKDGDTSAPEL
+2111 PEL

>member
-1 MMIFTLFVGNTAV
+1 MVRKIHIWILTMMIFTLFVGNTAV

-319 AATCK
+319 TATCK

-980 TTKAGELN
+980 TTEAGELN

-1048 YRHVFD
+1048 YRHIFD

-1071 QGSTAAVHISNVR
+1071 QGSMAAVHISNVR
-1084 LKKTGEAEEEVKGM
+1084 LEKTGEAEEEVKGM

-1414 PVENLIQNGDFAK
+1414 PVEPGEPDPNEMIVNGNFASGETHWVK
-1427 EGTDWT
+1427 EVGSLAEANFTD
-1433 AYIHEKGGAKATVA
+1433 GKAV
-1447 FTGNKARYEITNA
+1447 FNISDVGSNDWDIKLRYE
-1460 GTEDWNVQLKQ
+1460 DLLKLEQ
-1471 EGLAMEKGS
+1471 GAT
-1480 KYKVNFKI
+1480 YKVKMKI
-1488 ASSLDRRVK
+1488 KSTAARTVK
-1497 LAIMGANNVWCGGA
+1497 YSFMTSEYKWYGGEDLALAA
-1511 DIDLTKNKLKSFSQI
+1511 DELKEVSYDMTVGQDGDGNDLGTSEDITFS
-1526 ISLNDNYVSGT
+1526 
-1537 VAFQISMGKVVKDGD
+1537 ISMGKIANED
-1552 TSAPELEAHAIE
+1552 TPASTIE
-1564 ISEISVTKVDETAEA
+1564 IDDISVIKTSGGT
-1579 DNVPD
+1579 
-1584 EEMTVT
+1584 TT
-1590 PPAGETENPEEPTVE
+1590 PEPEPEEPDPNEMIVNGNFASGETHWVKE
-1605 NLIKNGDFAEE
+1605 VGSLAEANFTDGKAVFNISDVGSNDWDIKL
-1616 GTYWTAH
+1616 
-1623 IHEEGGAKATVAF
+1623 
-1636 TGNKARYEI
+1636 RYE
-1645 TNAGTEDW
+1645 DL
-1653 NVQLKQEGLAMEKGS
+1653 LKLEQGAT
-1668 KYKVNFKIASSLDR
+1668 YKVKMKIKSTAAR
-1682 RVKLAIMGANN
+1682 TVKYSFMTSEYKWYGGEDLALA
-1693 VWCGGADIDLTKN
+1693 ADELKEVSYDMTVGQDGDGNDLGT
-1706 KLKSFSQIISLND
+1706 SEDITFS
-1719 NYVSGTVAF
+1719 
-1728 QISMGKVVKDGDT
+1728 ISMGKIANEDT
-1741 SAPELEAHAIEI
+1741 PASTIEI
-1753 SEISV
+1753 DDISV
-1758 TKVDET
+1758 IKTSEPEST
-1764 AEADNVPDEEMT
+1764 ADDSKNVES
-1776 VTPPAGETENPEEPT
+1776 ETEEQHTTEQESEEVKST
-1791 VENLIKNGDFAEEG
+1791 ENTESEEAESEEER
-1805 TDWKPY
+1805 TTEA
-1811 INEDDGANATVTFTG
+1811 EDSKESESDKAT
-1826 NKARYEITNAGTED
+1826 
-1840 WYVQLKQEG
+1840 
-1849 LAMEKGSKYKVNFKI
+1849 
-1864 ASSLDRRV
+1864 
-1872 KLAIMGANNVWCG
+1872 
-1885 GADIDLTKNKL
+1885 
-1896 KSFSQIISLNDNY
+1896 
-1909 VSGTVAFQISMGKV
+1909 
-1923 VKDGDT
+1923 
-1929 SAPELEA
+1929 
-1936 HAIEIS
+1936 
-1942 EISVTKVDETAEAD
+1942 
-1956 NVPDEEMTVTPPA
+1956 
-1969 GETEN
+1969 ETES
-1974 PEEPTVE
+1974 EE
-1981 NLIKNGDF
+1981 
-1989 AEEGT
+1989 
-1994 DWKPYINEDD
+1994 
-2004 GANATVTFTGNKARY
+2004 
-2019 EITNAGTEDWYVQ
+2019 TNSDVFE
-2032 LKQEGLAMEK
+2032 
-2042 GSKYKVN
+2042 
-2049 FKIASSLDRRVK
+2049 
-2061 LAIMGANNVWCG
+2061 
-2073 GADIDLTKNKL
+2073 
-2084 KSFSQI
+2084 
-2090 ISLNDNYV
+2090 
-2098 SGTVAFQISMGKV
+2098 
-2111 VKDGDTSAPEL
+2111 
-2122 EAHAIEISEIS
+2122 
-2133 VTKVDETAEAD
+2133 
-2144 NVPDEEMTV
+2144 
-2153 TPPADNGSEANIGDD
+2153 
-2168 KKVEA
+2168 
-2173 EPDEQQTASETQ
+2173 ETQ
-2185 ESTSTEDRETESVEP
+2185 ESESVRTEETEETENTETSDL
-2200 EEEDVTEPEEEDVV
+2200 EETETV
-2214 EPEEDDIVEAEST
+2214 
-2227 DTKEVIEDELTE
+2227 
-2239 VTEEKVSETESIET
+2239 ETESIET
-2253 EDRLETESIESEESV
+2253 IETELTENETIEEENNIIH
-2268 ETE
+2268 

>member
-1 MMIFTLFVGNTAV
+1 MVRKIHIWILTMMIFTLFVGNTAV

-319 AATCK
+319 TATCK

-980 TTKAGELN
+980 TTEAGELN

-1035 NDTTVELTTEKQT
+1035 NDKTVELTTEKQR
-1048 YRHVFD
+1048 YRHIFD

-1071 QGSTAAVHISNVR
+1071 QGSMAAVHISNVR
-1084 LKKTGEAEEEVKGM
+1084 LEKTGEAEEEVKGM

-1266 AKVPNYIVDSLDEEN
+1266 AKVPNYIVDSLNEEN
-1281 AFAIDIADT
+1281 ALAIDIADT
-1290 GAEAWQIQLKQND
+1290 GEAAWQIQLKQND

-1339 DYGKED
+1339 DNGNED

-1414 PVENLIQNGDFAK
+1414 PVEPEEPDPNEMIVNGNFASGETHWVK
-1427 EGTDWT
+1427 EVGSLAEANFTD
-1433 AYIHEKGGAKATVA
+1433 GKAV
-1447 FTGNKARYEITNA
+1447 FNISDVGSNDWDIKLRYE
-1460 GTEDWNVQLKQ
+1460 DLLKLEQ
-1471 EGLAMEKGS
+1471 GAT
-1480 KYKVNFKI
+1480 YKVKMKI
-1488 ASSLDRRVK
+1488 KSTAARTVK
-1497 LAIMGANNVWCGGA
+1497 YSFMTSEYKWYGGEDLALAA
-1511 DIDLTKNKLKSFSQI
+1511 DELKEVSYDMTVGQDGDGNDLGTSEDITFS
-1526 ISLNDNYVSGT
+1526 
-1537 VAFQISMGKVVKDGD
+1537 ISMGKIANED
-1552 TSAPELEAHAIE
+1552 TPASTIE
-1564 ISEISVTKVDETAEA
+1564 IDDISVIKTSGGT
-1579 DNVPD
+1579 
-1584 EEMTVT
+1584 TT
-1590 PPAGETENPEEPTVE
+1590 PEPEPEEPDPNEMIVNGNFASGETHWVKE
-1605 NLIKNGDFAEE
+1605 VGSLAEANFTDGKAVFNISDVGSNDWDIKL
-1616 GTYWTAH
+1616 
-1623 IHEEGGAKATVAF
+1623 
-1636 TGNKARYEI
+1636 RYE
-1645 TNAGTEDW
+1645 DL
-1653 NVQLKQEGLAMEKGS
+1653 LKLEQGAT
-1668 KYKVNFKIASSLDR
+1668 YKVKMKIKSTAAR
-1682 RVKLAIMGANN
+1682 TVKYSFMTSEYKWYGGEDLALA
-1693 VWCGGADIDLTKN
+1693 ADELKEVSYDMTVGQDGDGNDLGT
-1706 KLKSFSQIISLND
+1706 SEDITFS
-1719 NYVSGTVAF
+1719 
-1728 QISMGKVVKDGDT
+1728 ISMGKIANEDT
-1741 SAPELEAHAIEI
+1741 PASTIEI
-1753 SEISV
+1753 DDISV
-1758 TKVDET
+1758 IKTSEPEST
-1764 AEADNVPDEEMT
+1764 ADDSKNVES
-1776 VTPPAGETENPEEPT
+1776 ETEEQHTTEQESEEVKST
-1791 VENLIKNGDFAEEG
+1791 ENTESEEAESEEER
-1805 TDWKPY
+1805 TTEA
-1811 INEDDGANATVTFTG
+1811 EDSKESESDKAT
-1826 NKARYEITNAGTED
+1826 
-1840 WYVQLKQEG
+1840 
-1849 LAMEKGSKYKVNFKI
+1849 
-1864 ASSLDRRV
+1864 
-1872 KLAIMGANNVWCG
+1872 
-1885 GADIDLTKNKL
+1885 
-1896 KSFSQIISLNDNY
+1896 
-1909 VSGTVAFQISMGKV
+1909 
-1923 VKDGDT
+1923 
-1929 SAPELEA
+1929 
-1936 HAIEIS
+1936 
-1942 EISVTKVDETAEAD
+1942 
-1956 NVPDEEMTVTPPA
+1956 
-1969 GETEN
+1969 ETES
-1974 PEEPTVE
+1974 EE
-1981 NLIKNGDF
+1981 
-1989 AEEGT
+1989 
-1994 DWKPYINEDD
+1994 
-2004 GANATVTFTGNKARY
+2004 
-2019 EITNAGTEDWYVQ
+2019 TNSDVFE
-2032 LKQEGLAMEK
+2032 
-2042 GSKYKVN
+2042 
-2049 FKIASSLDRRVK
+2049 
-2061 LAIMGANNVWCG
+2061 
-2073 GADIDLTKNKL
+2073 
-2084 KSFSQI
+2084 
-2090 ISLNDNYV
+2090 
-2098 SGTVAFQISMGKV
+2098 
-2111 VKDGDTSAPEL
+2111 
-2122 EAHAIEISEIS
+2122 
-2133 VTKVDETAEAD
+2133 
-2144 NVPDEEMTV
+2144 
-2153 TPPADNGSEANIGDD
+2153 
-2168 KKVEA
+2168 
-2173 EPDEQQTASETQ
+2173 ETQ
-2185 ESTSTEDRETESVEP
+2185 ESESVRTEETEETENTETSDL
-2200 EEEDVTEPEEEDVV
+2200 EETETV
-2214 EPEEDDIVEAEST
+2214 
-2227 DTKEVIEDELTE
+2227 
-2239 VTEEKVSETESIET
+2239 ETESIET
-2253 EDRLETESIESEESV
+2253 IETELTENETIEEENNIIH
-2268 ETE
+2268 

>member
-1 MMIFTLFVGNTAV
+1 MVRKIHIWILTMMIFTLFVGNTAV

-319 AATCK
+319 TATCK

-980 TTKAGELN
+980 TTEAGELN

-1048 YRHVFD
+1048 YRHIFD

-1071 QGSTAAVHISNVR
+1071 QGSMAAVHISNVR
-1084 LKKTGEAEEEVKGM
+1084 LEKTGEAEEEVKGM

-1207 TYKYEFETS
+1207 TFKYEFETP

-1266 AKVPNYIVDSLDEEN
+1266 AKVPNYIVDSLNEEN

-1339 DYGKED
+1339 DNGNED

-1414 PVENLIQNGDFAK
+1414 PVEPGEPDPNEMIVNGNFASGETHWVK
-1427 EGTDWT
+1427 EVGSLAEANFTD
-1433 AYIHEKGGAKATVA
+1433 GKAV
-1447 FTGNKARYEITNA
+1447 FNISDVGSNDWDIKLRYE
-1460 GTEDWNVQLKQ
+1460 DHLKLEQ
-1471 EGLAMEKGS
+1471 GAT
-1480 KYKVNFKI
+1480 YKVKMKI
-1488 ASSLDRRVK
+1488 KSTATRTVK
-1497 LAIMGANNVWCGGA
+1497 YSFMTSEYKWYGGEDLALAA
-1511 DIDLTKNKLKSFSQI
+1511 DELKEVSYDMTVGQDGDGNDLGTSEDITFS
-1526 ISLNDNYVSGT
+1526 
-1537 VAFQISMGKVVKDGD
+1537 ISMGKIANED
-1552 TSAPELEAHAIE
+1552 TPASTIE
-1564 ISEISVTKVDETAEA
+1564 IDDISVIKTSGGT
-1579 DNVPD
+1579 
-1584 EEMTVT
+1584 TT
-1590 PPAGETENPEEPTVE
+1590 PEPEPEEPDPNEMIVNGNFASGETHWVKE
-1605 NLIKNGDFAEE
+1605 VGSLAEANFTDGKAVFNISDVGSNDWDIKL
-1616 GTYWTAH
+1616 
-1623 IHEEGGAKATVAF
+1623 
-1636 TGNKARYEI
+1636 RYE
-1645 TNAGTEDW
+1645 DH
-1653 NVQLKQEGLAMEKGS
+1653 LKLEQGAT
-1668 KYKVNFKIASSLDR
+1668 YKVKMKIKSTATR
-1682 RVKLAIMGANN
+1682 TVKYSFMTSEYKWYGGEDLALA
-1693 VWCGGADIDLTKN
+1693 ADELKEVSYDMTVGQDGDGNDLGT
-1706 KLKSFSQIISLND
+1706 SEDITFS
-1719 NYVSGTVAF
+1719 
-1728 QISMGKVVKDGDT
+1728 ISMGKIANEDT
-1741 SAPELEAHAIEI
+1741 PASTIEI
-1753 SEISV
+1753 DDISV
-1758 TKVDET
+1758 IKTSEPEST
-1764 AEADNVPDEEMT
+1764 ADDSKNVES
-1776 VTPPAGETENPEEPT
+1776 ETEEQHTTEQESEEVKST
-1791 VENLIKNGDFAEEG
+1791 ENTESEEAESEEER
-1805 TDWKPY
+1805 TTEA
-1811 INEDDGANATVTFTG
+1811 EDSKESESDKAT
-1826 NKARYEITNAGTED
+1826 
-1840 WYVQLKQEG
+1840 
-1849 LAMEKGSKYKVNFKI
+1849 
-1864 ASSLDRRV
+1864 
-1872 KLAIMGANNVWCG
+1872 
-1885 GADIDLTKNKL
+1885 
-1896 KSFSQIISLNDNY
+1896 
-1909 VSGTVAFQISMGKV
+1909 
-1923 VKDGDT
+1923 
-1929 SAPELEA
+1929 
-1936 HAIEIS
+1936 
-1942 EISVTKVDETAEAD
+1942 
-1956 NVPDEEMTVTPPA
+1956 
-1969 GETEN
+1969 ETES
-1974 PEEPTVE
+1974 EE
-1981 NLIKNGDF
+1981 
-1989 AEEGT
+1989 
-1994 DWKPYINEDD
+1994 
-2004 GANATVTFTGNKARY
+2004 
-2019 EITNAGTEDWYVQ
+2019 TNSDVFE
-2032 LKQEGLAMEK
+2032 
-2042 GSKYKVN
+2042 
-2049 FKIASSLDRRVK
+2049 
-2061 LAIMGANNVWCG
+2061 
-2073 GADIDLTKNKL
+2073 
-2084 KSFSQI
+2084 
-2090 ISLNDNYV
+2090 
-2098 SGTVAFQISMGKV
+2098 
-2111 VKDGDTSAPEL
+2111 
-2122 EAHAIEISEIS
+2122 
-2133 VTKVDETAEAD
+2133 
-2144 NVPDEEMTV
+2144 
-2153 TPPADNGSEANIGDD
+2153 
-2168 KKVEA
+2168 
-2173 EPDEQQTASETQ
+2173 ETQ
-2185 ESTSTEDRETESVEP
+2185 ESESVRTEETEETENTETSDL
-2200 EEEDVTEPEEEDVV
+2200 EETETV
-2214 EPEEDDIVEAEST
+2214 
-2227 DTKEVIEDELTE
+2227 
-2239 VTEEKVSETESIET
+2239 ETESIET
-2253 EDRLETESIESEESV
+2253 IETELTENETIEEENNIIH
-2268 ETE
+2268 

>member
-1471 EGLAMEKGS
+1471 GGLAMEKGS

-1497 LAIMGANNVWCGGA
+1497 LAIMGANDVWCGGA

-1653 NVQLKQEGLAMEKGS
+1653 NVQLKQGGLAMEKGS

-1682 RVKLAIMGANN
+1682 RVKLAIMGAND

-1872 KLAIMGANNVWCG
+1872 KLAIMGAN
-1885 GADIDLTKNKL
+1885 D
-1896 KSFSQIISLNDNY
+1896 
-1909 VSGTVAFQISMGKV
+1909 
-1923 VKDGDT
+1923 
-1929 SAPELEA
+1929 
-1936 HAIEIS
+1936 
-1942 EISVTKVDETAEAD
+1942 
-1956 NVPDEEMTVTPPA
+1956 
-1969 GETEN
+1969 
-1974 PEEPTVE
+1974 
-1981 NLIKNGDF
+1981 
-1989 AEEGT
+1989 
-1994 DWKPYINEDD
+1994 
-2004 GANATVTFTGNKARY
+2004 
-2019 EITNAGTEDWYVQ
+2019 
-2032 LKQEGLAMEK
+2032 
-2042 GSKYKVN
+2042 
-2049 FKIASSLDRRVK
+2049 
-2061 LAIMGANNVWCG
+2061 VWCG

>member
-1 MMIFTLFVGNTAV
+1 MVRKIHIWILTMMIFTLFVGNTAV
-14 NAANAYY
+14 SAANAYY

-319 AATCK
+319 TATCK

-474 TTWIKATVNNVTQEC
+474 TAWIKATVNNVTQEC

-571 TAHDWKRA
+571 TTHDWKRA

-980 TTKAGELN
+980 TTEAGELN

-1048 YRHVFD
+1048 YRHIFD

-1071 QGSTAAVHISNVR
+1071 QGSMAAVHISNVR
-1084 LKKTGEAEEEVKGM
+1084 LEKTGEAEEEVKGM

-1266 AKVPNYIVDSLDEEN
+1266 AKVPNYIVDSLNEEN
-1281 AFAIDIADT
+1281 ALAIDIADT
-1290 GAEAWQIQLKQND
+1290 GEAAWQIQLKQND

-1339 DYGKED
+1339 DNGNED

-1381 ISLGAVGGTRITE
+1381 ISLGAVGGTRITD
-1394 KHTVVID
+1394 KHTVLID
-1401 NITLEETDPVEEP
+1401 NITLEETDPIEEP
-1414 PVENLIQNGDFAK
+1414 PVEQGENLIQNGDFAAG
-1427 EGTDWT
+1427 EEHWESEVT
-1433 AYIHEKGGAKATVA
+1433 APGEAAASFADGKAV
-1447 FTGNKARYEITNA
+1447 YEITNV
-1460 GTEDWNVQLKQ
+1460 GTKDWHVQLKQ
-1471 EGLAMEKGS
+1471 SGLKLEKGAS
-1480 KYKVNFKI
+1480 YQVRMNIKSTESRIVKYAFLDPSYDWYGGEDLNLTANEVKAVEYKLDVTKPTHNKI
-1488 ASSLDRRVK
+1488 TFV
-1497 LAIMGANNVWCGGA
+1497 
-1511 DIDLTKNKLKSFSQI
+1511 
-1526 ISLNDNYVSGT
+1526 
-1537 VAFQISMGKVVKDGD
+1537 ISMGKIANED
-1552 TSAPELEAHAIE
+1552 TPASTIE
-1564 ISEISVTKVDETAEA
+1564 IDDISVIKTSGGT
-1579 DNVPD
+1579 
-1584 EEMTVT
+1584 TT
-1590 PPAGETENPEEPTVE
+1590 PEPEPEEPDPNEMIVNGNFASGETHWVKE
-1605 NLIKNGDFAEE
+1605 VGSLAEANFTDGKAVFNISDVGSNDWDIKL
-1616 GTYWTAH
+1616 
-1623 IHEEGGAKATVAF
+1623 
-1636 TGNKARYEI
+1636 RYE
-1645 TNAGTEDW
+1645 DH
-1653 NVQLKQEGLAMEKGS
+1653 LKLEQGAT
-1668 KYKVNFKIASSLDR
+1668 YKVKMKIKSTATR
-1682 RVKLAIMGANN
+1682 TVKYSFMTSEYKWYGGEDLALA
-1693 VWCGGADIDLTKN
+1693 ADELKEVSYDMTVGQDGDGNDLGT
-1706 KLKSFSQIISLND
+1706 SEDITFS
-1719 NYVSGTVAF
+1719 
-1728 QISMGKVVKDGDT
+1728 ISMGKIANEDT
-1741 SAPELEAHAIEI
+1741 PASTIEI
-1753 SEISV
+1753 DDISV
-1758 TKVDET
+1758 IKTSSGT
-1764 AEADNVPDEEMT
+1764 T
-1776 VTPPAGETENPEEPT
+1776 TPEPEPEEPDPNEMIVNGNFASGET
-1791 VENLIKNGDFAEEG
+1791 HWVKEVGSLAEANFTDGKAVFNISDVGSNDWDIKL
-1805 TDWKPY
+1805 
-1811 INEDDGANATVTFTG
+1811 
-1826 NKARYEITNAGTED
+1826 RYED
-1840 WYVQLKQEG
+1840 HLKLEQG
-1849 LAMEKGSKYKVNFKI
+1849 ATYKVKMKI
-1864 ASSLDRRV
+1864 KSTATRTV
-1872 KLAIMGANNVWCG
+1872 KYSFMTSEYKWYGGEDLALA
-1885 GADIDLTKNKL
+1885 ADELKEVSYDMTVGQDGDGNDLGT
-1896 KSFSQIISLNDNY
+1896 SEDITFS
-1909 VSGTVAFQISMGKV
+1909 ISMGKIANE
-1923 VKDGDT
+1923 DT
-1929 SAPELEA
+1929 PAST
-1936 HAIEIS
+1936 IEIDD
-1942 EISVTKVDETAEAD
+1942 ISVIKTSEPESTAD
-1956 NVPDEEMTVTPPA
+1956 DSKNVES
-1969 GETEN
+1969 ETEEQHTTEQES
-1974 PEEPTVE
+1974 EEVKSTE
-1981 NLIKNGDF
+1981 N
-1989 AEEGT
+1989 
-1994 DWKPYINEDD
+1994 
-2004 GANATVTFTGNKARY
+2004 
-2019 EITNAGTEDWYVQ
+2019 TE
-2032 LKQEGLAMEK
+2032 
-2042 GSKYKVN
+2042 
-2049 FKIASSLDRRVK
+2049 
-2061 LAIMGANNVWCG
+2061 
-2073 GADIDLTKNKL
+2073 
-2084 KSFSQI
+2084 
-2090 ISLNDNYV
+2090 
-2098 SGTVAFQISMGKV
+2098 
-2111 VKDGDTSAPEL
+2111 
-2122 EAHAIEISEIS
+2122 SE
-2133 VTKVDETAEAD
+2133 
-2144 NVPDEEMTV
+2144 
-2153 TPPADNGSEANIGDD
+2153 
-2168 KKVEA
+2168 EA
-2173 EPDEQQTASETQ
+2173 ESEEERTTEAEDSKESESDKATETESEETNSDVFEETQ
-2185 ESTSTEDRETESVEP
+2185 ESESVRTEETEETENTETSDL
-2200 EEEDVTEPEEEDVV
+2200 EETETV
-2214 EPEEDDIVEAEST
+2214 
-2227 DTKEVIEDELTE
+2227 
-2239 VTEEKVSETESIET
+2239 ETESIET
-2253 EDRLETESIESEESV
+2253 IETELTENETIEEENNIIH
-2268 ETE
+2268 